1 MNQTKEKKTR
11 YLLWPALLLLLLLLA
26 PGSTVRVQAAS
37 DQTAVQL
44 KLSQGIRRYDY
55 AYQVLDLV
63 NQERAKK
70 NLNPVTMDKNLLECA
85 MTRAEELTVYASH
98 TRPNGSIC
106 FSAFPYF
113 EDPSENLAINQ
124 GTPEEVMESWIES
137 SGHYTNIMNS
147 KNVSAGIGCYS
158 QNGHL
163 YWIQCFSSHATEAC
177 TQPANQ
183 TVSPVISVLPKLI
196 NIHFNE
202 VSPITFTEE
211 QKTLAIY
218 ITCNGFSYMS
228 SSLDPASFTW
238 STGDPSIATV
248 DQSGVIQLKS
258 RGTTTV
264 SATLKS
270 CPDKT
275 LSTDINAYYDL
286 ENSKETSLRYTSSWN
301 YTGNPITFSP
311 ELKFH
316 GRTLTEGKDYTI
328 SFSNNQNSGVGTF
341 TITGLGLYSGTLTN
355 NFGIWQINLSQTK
368 VTFSQSSYLYTGT
381 PLTPKPTVTWNG
393 ITLTENVD
401 YTLSWHNN
409 AQQGNAYVT
418 VSGKGN
424 FTGES
429 NKYFYIDLTPITEAE
444 IGDIPDYEYAPGK
457 EFKPEPTVTLN
468 GVTLKKDVDYTL
480 SYYDNTMASSR
491 TNRPRVHITGI
502 GIYRSGFSKYFTIN
516 PLKLSGET
524 IQLADP
530 NCKSE
535 SVTSYLRN
543 NLIITY
549 NGTQLISDDF
559 RITSVYCSSS
569 NEILDFSLSYKQ
581 NYSGSR
587 HMTSVKLCDLS
598 DIPEQIFNGNA
609 VTPKPAVKYGS
620 DTLQEGT
627 DYILSWKDNAKT
639 GTSSVTVTGINNYFS
654 SQSLTFKI
662 SAPAPTST
670 PTPKPTATPKP
681 KPTATPTPKPTATP
695 KPKPTTTPTP
705 KPTATPTTKPTATPT
720 PKPTATP
727 TTKPTATPTPK
738 PTATPT
744 PKPTAT
750 PTTKPTTPTPK
761 PSTTPAPMPSGT
773 PAPMP
778 SGTPAPN
785 PSGTPA
791 PNPSGTPAPNPSG
804 TPAPVITNLT
814 APSIKASASWNSCT
828 LRWNRINN
836 VRNYILYRKTN
847 SGKYTKI
854 KTLNANATS
863 YKDTKITMGN
873 KYSYVI
879 RASRKTSSGSIYSPA
894 SKAATVKPNLL
905 RPSTKLKTLKG
916 KQTLS
921 WKKISGAT
929 GYVIYQ
935 KKGNGSFKKVKTIS
949 SKNTSYTF
957 KTAKNIT
964 YSYRLVPYRTVNKKV
979 KTGPAS
985 AVKTGKAK

>member
-26 PGSTVRVQAAS
+26 PGNIVRVQAAS

-70 NLNPVTMDKNLLECA
+70 NRNPVTMDKNLLECA

-163 YWIQCFSSHATEAC
+163 YWIQCFSSHAAETC

-183 TVSPVISVLPKLI
+183 NVSPVLSVLPRLV
-196 NIHFNE
+196 NIHFN
-202 VSPITFTEE
+202 VSSPVKFTEE
-211 QKTLAIY
+211 QKTLTIY
-218 ITCNGFSYMS
+218 ATCNGFSYMS
-228 SSLDPASFTW
+228 SSLDPSSFTW
-238 STGDPSIATV
+238 STGDPSVATV
-248 DQSGVIQLKS
+248 DQSGVIRLKS
-258 RGTTTV
+258 KGNTTV
-264 SATLKS
+264 TATLKS
-270 CPDKT
+270 CPDKILT
-275 LSTDINAYYDL
+275 ADLNAYYDL
-286 ENSKETSLRYTSSWN
+286 EDSKETSLT
-301 YTGNPITFSP
+301 YTGSWKYTGKPITFSP
-311 ELKFH
+311 VLKFH
-316 GRTLTEGKDYTI
+316 DRTLTEGKDYTL

-355 NFGIWQINLSQTK
+355 NFGIWQINLSQAE

-393 ITLTENVD
+393 ITMTENVD

-424 FTGES
+424 FTGET
-429 NKYFYIDLTPITEAE
+429 NKSFYIDLTPITEAE

-480 SYYDNTMASSR
+480 SYFDNTMASSR

-524 IQLADP
+524 IELPDT
-530 NCKSE
+530 NCGNG
-535 SVTSYLRN
+535 SVTTFLRN
-543 NLIITY
+543 HLVITY
-549 NGTQLISDDF
+549 NGVQLTSDDYS
-559 RITSVYCSSS
+559 ITSLRCSAG
-569 NEILDFSLSYKQ
+569 NEILGFSISYKQ
-581 NYSGSR
+581 NYSGTR
-587 HMTSVKLCDLS
+587 QMTSVKRCDLS
-598 DIPEQIFNGNA
+598 DIPEQIFSGNA
-609 VTPKPAVKYGS
+609 VTPKPTVKYGS
-620 DTLQEGT
+620 ATLQEGT
-627 DYILSWKDNAKT
+627 DYVLSWADNTKT
-639 GTSSVTVTGINNYFS
+639 GTGSVTVTGINKYFA
-654 SQSLTFKI
+654 SQTLTFKI
-662 SAPAPTST
+662 SAPAPTV
-670 PTPKPTATPKP
+670 
-681 KPTATPTPKPTATP
+681 
-695 KPKPTTTPTP
+695 
-705 KPTATPTTKPTATPT
+705 
-720 PKPTATP
+720 
-727 TTKPTATPTPK
+727 TPTPK

-744 PKPTAT
+744 PKPT
-750 PTTKPTTPTPK
+750 
-761 PSTTPAPMPSGT
+761 STPAPKPSGT
-773 PAPMP
+773 PAP
-778 SGTPAPN
+778 A
-785 PSGTPA
+785 
-791 PNPSGTPAPNPSG
+791 
-804 TPAPVITNLT
+804 VVKLT
-814 APSIKASASWNSCT
+814 APAIKASTSWNSCT

-836 VRNYILYRKTN
+836 AQSYILYRKTN
-847 SGKYTKI
+847 SGKYAKI
-854 KTLNANATS
+854 KTLNANTTS
-863 YKDTKITMGN
+863 YKDTKITIGN

-879 RASRKTSSGSIYSPA
+879 RASRKTSSGYIYSPT
-894 SKAATVKPNLL
+894 SKAVTVKPNLL

-916 KQTLS
+916 KQILS
-921 WKKISGAT
+921 WKKVPGAT
-929 GYVIYQ
+929 GYVLYQ
-935 KKGNGSFKKVKTIS
+935 KKGNDSFKKVKTVS
-949 SKNTSYTF
+949 ARNLSYTF
-957 KTAKNIT
+957 KTSKNTT
-964 YSYRLVPYRTVNKKV
+964 YSYRVVPYRTINRKA

-985 AVKTGKAK
+985 AVKTGKAR

>member
-1 MNQTKEKKTR
+1 M
-11 YLLWPALLLLLLLLA
+11 
-26 PGSTVRVQAAS
+26 QAAS

-70 NLNPVTMDKNLLECA
+70 NRNPVTMDKNLLECA

-163 YWIQCFSSHATEAC
+163 YWIQCFSSHAAETC

-183 TVSPVISVLPKLI
+183 NVSPVLSVLPRLV
-196 NIHFNE
+196 NIHFN
-202 VSPITFTEE
+202 VSSPVKFTEE
-211 QKTLAIY
+211 QKTLTIY
-218 ITCNGFSYMS
+218 ATCNGFSYMS
-228 SSLDPASFTW
+228 SSLDPSSFTW
-238 STGDPSIATV
+238 STGDPSVATV
-248 DQSGVIQLKS
+248 DQSGVIRLKS
-258 RGTTTV
+258 KGNTTV
-264 SATLKS
+264 TATLKS
-270 CPDKT
+270 CPDKILT
-275 LSTDINAYYDL
+275 ADLNAYYDL
-286 ENSKETSLRYTSSWN
+286 EDSKETSLT
-301 YTGNPITFSP
+301 YTGSWKYTGKPITFSP
-311 ELKFH
+311 VLKFH
-316 GRTLTEGKDYTI
+316 DRTLTEGKDYTL

-355 NFGIWQINLSQTK
+355 NFGIWQINLSQAE

-424 FTGES
+424 FTGET
-429 NKYFYIDLTPITEAE
+429 NKSFYIDLTPITEAE

-480 SYYDNTMASSR
+480 SYFDNTMASSR

-524 IQLADP
+524 IELPDT
-530 NCKSE
+530 NCGNG
-535 SVTSYLRN
+535 SVTTFLRN
-543 NLIITY
+543 HLVITY
-549 NGTQLISDDF
+549 NGVQLTSDDYS
-559 RITSVYCSSS
+559 ITSLRCSAG
-569 NEILDFSLSYKQ
+569 NEILGFSISYKQ
-581 NYSGSR
+581 NYSGTR
-587 HMTSVKLCDLS
+587 QMTSVKRCDLS
-598 DIPEQIFNGNA
+598 DIPEQIFSGNA
-609 VTPKPAVKYGS
+609 VTPKPTVKYGS
-620 DTLQEGT
+620 ATLQEGT
-627 DYILSWKDNAKT
+627 DYVLSWADNTKT
-639 GTSSVTVTGINNYFS
+639 GTGSVTVTGINKYFA
-654 SQSLTFKI
+654 SQTLTFKI
-662 SAPAPTST
+662 SAPAPTVT
-670 PTPKPTATPKP
+670 PTPKPTN
-681 KPTATPTPKPTATP
+681 TPTPKPT
-695 KPKPTTTPTP
+695 
-705 KPTATPTTKPTATPT
+705 
-720 PKPTATP
+720 
-727 TTKPTATPTPK
+727 
-738 PTATPT
+738 
-744 PKPTAT
+744 
-750 PTTKPTTPTPK
+750 
-761 PSTTPAPMPSGT
+761 STPAP
-773 PAPMP
+773 A
-778 SGTPAPN
+778 
-785 PSGTPA
+785 
-791 PNPSGTPAPNPSG
+791 
-804 TPAPVITNLT
+804 VVKLT
-814 APSIKASASWNSCT
+814 APAIKASTSWNSCT

-836 VRNYILYRKTN
+836 ARSYILYRKTN
-847 SGKYTKI
+847 SGKYAKI
-854 KTLNANATS
+854 KTLNANTTS
-863 YKDTKITMGN
+863 YKDTKITIGN

-879 RASRKTSSGSIYSPA
+879 RASRKTSSGYIYSPT
-894 SKAATVKPNLL
+894 SKAVTVKPNLL

-916 KQTLS
+916 KQILS
-921 WKKISGAT
+921 WKKVPGAT
-929 GYVIYQ
+929 GYVLYQ
-935 KKGNGSFKKVKTIS
+935 KKGNGSFKKVKTVS
-949 SKNTSYTF
+949 ARNLNYTF
-957 KTAKNIT
+957 KTSKNTT
-964 YSYRLVPYRTVNKKV
+964 YSYRVVPYRTINRKA

-985 AVKTGKAK
+985 AVKTGKAR

>member
-26 PGSTVRVQAAS
+26 PGNIVRVQAAS

-70 NLNPVTMDKNLLECA
+70 NRNPVTMDKNLLECA

-163 YWIQCFSSHATEAC
+163 YWIQCFSSHAAETC

-183 TVSPVISVLPKLI
+183 NVSPVLSVLPRLV
-196 NIHFNE
+196 NIHFN
-202 VSPITFTEE
+202 VSSPVKFTEE
-211 QKTLAIY
+211 QKTLTIY
-218 ITCNGFSYMS
+218 ATCNGFSYMS
-228 SSLDPASFTW
+228 SSLDPSSFTW
-238 STGDPSIATV
+238 STGDPSVATV
-248 DQSGVIQLKS
+248 DQSGVIRLKS
-258 RGTTTV
+258 KGNTTV
-264 SATLKS
+264 TATLKS
-270 CPDKT
+270 CPDKILT
-275 LSTDINAYYDL
+275 ADLNAYYDL
-286 ENSKETSLRYTSSWN
+286 EDSKETSLT
-301 YTGNPITFSP
+301 YTGSWKYTGKPITFSP
-311 ELKFH
+311 VLKFH
-316 GRTLTEGKDYTI
+316 DRTLTEGKDYTL

-355 NFGIWQINLSQTK
+355 NFGIWQINLSQAEIA
-368 VTFSQSSYLYTGT
+368 FSQSSYLYTGT

-424 FTGES
+424 FTGET
-429 NKYFYIDLTPITEAE
+429 NKSFYIDLTPITEAE

-480 SYYDNTMASSR
+480 SYFDNTMASSR

-524 IQLADP
+524 IELPDT
-530 NCKSE
+530 NCGNG
-535 SVTSYLRN
+535 SVTTFLRN
-543 NLIITY
+543 HLVITY
-549 NGTQLISDDF
+549 NGVQLTSDDYS
-559 RITSVYCSSS
+559 ITSLRCSAG
-569 NEILDFSLSYKQ
+569 NEILGFSISYKQ
-581 NYSGSR
+581 NYSGTR
-587 HMTSVKLCDLS
+587 QMTSVKRCDLS
-598 DIPEQIFNGNA
+598 DIPEQIFSGNA
-609 VTPKPAVKYGS
+609 VTPKPTVKYGS
-620 DTLQEGT
+620 ATLQEGT
-627 DYILSWKDNAKT
+627 DYVLSWADNTKT
-639 GTSSVTVTGINNYFS
+639 GTGSVTVTGINKYFA
-654 SQSLTFKI
+654 SQTLTFKI
-662 SAPAPTST
+662 SAPAPTVT
-670 PTPKPTATPKP
+670 PTPKPTN
-681 KPTATPTPKPTATP
+681 TPTPKPT
-695 KPKPTTTPTP
+695 
-705 KPTATPTTKPTATPT
+705 
-720 PKPTATP
+720 
-727 TTKPTATPTPK
+727 
-738 PTATPT
+738 
-744 PKPTAT
+744 
-750 PTTKPTTPTPK
+750 
-761 PSTTPAPMPSGT
+761 STPAPKPSGT
-773 PAPMP
+773 PAP
-778 SGTPAPN
+778 A
-785 PSGTPA
+785 
-791 PNPSGTPAPNPSG
+791 
-804 TPAPVITNLT
+804 VVKLT
-814 APSIKASASWNSCT
+814 APAIKASTSWNSCT

-836 VRNYILYRKTN
+836 ARSYILYRKTN
-847 SGKYTKI
+847 SGKYVKL
-854 KTLNANATS
+854 KTLNANTTA
-863 YKDTKITMGN
+863 YKDTKITIGN

-879 RASRKTSSGSIYSPA
+879 RASRKTSSGYIYSPT
-894 SKAATVKPNLL
+894 SKAVTVKPNLL

-916 KQTLS
+916 KQILS
-921 WKKISGAT
+921 WKKVPGAT
-929 GYVIYQ
+929 GYVLYQ
-935 KKGNGSFKKVKTIS
+935 KKGNGSFKKVKTVS
-949 SKNTSYTF
+949 ARNLSYTF
-957 KTAKNIT
+957 KTSKNTT
-964 YSYRLVPYRTVNKKV
+964 YSYRVVPYRTINRKA

-985 AVKTGKAK
+985 AVKTGKAR

>member
-26 PGSTVRVQAAS
+26 PGNIVRVQAAS

-70 NLNPVTMDKNLLECA
+70 NRNPVTMDKNLLECA

-202 VSPITFTEE
+202 ASPITFTEE

-218 ITCNGFSYMS
+218 ITCNGFSPMS

-248 DQSGVIQLKS
+248 DQSGVIRLKS

-275 LSTDINAYYDL
+275 LSADLNAYYDL
-286 ENSKETSLRYTSSWN
+286 ENSRETSLRYTSSWN
-301 YTGNPITFSP
+301 YTGSPITFSP

-328 SFSNNQNSGVGTF
+328 SFSHNQNSGVGTF

-355 NFGIWQINLSQTK
+355 NFGIWQINLSQAEID
-368 VTFSQSSYLYTGT
+368 FSQSSYLYTGT

-424 FTGES
+424 FTGEN
-429 NKYFYIDLTPITEAE
+429 NK
-444 IGDIPDYEYAPGK
+444 
-457 EFKPEPTVTLN
+457 
-468 GVTLKKDVDYTL
+468 
-480 SYYDNTMASSR
+480 
-491 TNRPRVHITGI
+491 
-502 GIYRSGFSKYFTIN
+502 
-516 PLKLSGET
+516 
-524 IQLADP
+524 
-530 NCKSE
+530 
-535 SVTSYLRN
+535 
-543 NLIITY
+543 
-549 NGTQLISDDF
+549 
-559 RITSVYCSSS
+559 
-569 NEILDFSLSYKQ
+569 
-581 NYSGSR
+581 
-587 HMTSVKLCDLS
+587 
-598 DIPEQIFNGNA
+598 
-609 VTPKPAVKYGS
+609 
-620 DTLQEGT
+620 
-627 DYILSWKDNAKT
+627 
-639 GTSSVTVTGINNYFS
+639 
-654 SQSLTFKI
+654 
-662 SAPAPTST
+662 
-670 PTPKPTATPKP
+670 
-681 KPTATPTPKPTATP
+681 
-695 KPKPTTTPTP
+695 
-705 KPTATPTTKPTATPT
+705 
-720 PKPTATP
+720 
-727 TTKPTATPTPK
+727 
-738 PTATPT
+738 
-744 PKPTAT
+744 
-750 PTTKPTTPTPK
+750 
-761 PSTTPAPMPSGT
+761 
-773 PAPMP
+773 
-778 SGTPAPN
+778 
-785 PSGTPA
+785 
-791 PNPSGTPAPNPSG
+791 
-804 TPAPVITNLT
+804 
-814 APSIKASASWNSCT
+814 
-828 LRWNRINN
+828 
-836 VRNYILYRKTN
+836 
-847 SGKYTKI
+847 
-854 KTLNANATS
+854 
-863 YKDTKITMGN
+863 
-873 KYSYVI
+873 
-879 RASRKTSSGSIYSPA
+879 
-894 SKAATVKPNLL
+894 
-905 RPSTKLKTLKG
+905 
-916 KQTLS
+916 
-921 WKKISGAT
+921 
-929 GYVIYQ
+929 
-935 KKGNGSFKKVKTIS
+935 
-949 SKNTSYTF
+949 
-957 KTAKNIT
+957 
-964 YSYRLVPYRTVNKKV
+964 
-979 KTGPAS
+979 
-985 AVKTGKAK
+985 

>member
-26 PGSTVRVQAAS
+26 PGNIVRVQAAS

-70 NLNPVTMDKNLLECA
+70 NRNPVTMDKNLLECA

-163 YWIQCFSSHATEAC
+163 YWIQCFSSHAAETC

-183 TVSPVISVLPKLI
+183 NVSPVLSVLPRLM
-196 NIHFNE
+196 NIHFN
-202 VSPITFTEE
+202 VSSPVKFTEE
-211 QKTLAIY
+211 QKTLTIY
-218 ITCNGFSYMS
+218 ATCNGFSYMS
-228 SSLDPASFTW
+228 SSLDPSSFTW
-238 STGDPSIATV
+238 STGDPSVATV
-248 DQSGVIQLKS
+248 DQSGVIRLKS
-258 RGTTTV
+258 KGNTTV
-264 SATLKS
+264 TATLKS
-270 CPDKT
+270 CPDKILT
-275 LSTDINAYYDL
+275 ADLNAYYDL
-286 ENSKETSLRYTSSWN
+286 EDSKETSLT
-301 YTGNPITFSP
+301 YTGSWKYTGKPITFSP
-311 ELKFH
+311 VLKFH
-316 GRTLTEGKDYTI
+316 NRTLTEGKDYTL

-355 NFGIWQINLSQTK
+355 NFGIWQINLSQAEIA
-368 VTFSQSSYLYTGT
+368 FSQSSYLYTGT

-424 FTGES
+424 FTGER

-480 SYYDNTMASSR
+480 SYFDNTMASSR

-524 IQLADP
+524 IELPDT
-530 NCKSE
+530 NCGNG
-535 SVTSYLRN
+535 SVTTFLRN
-543 NLIITY
+543 HLVITY
-549 NGTQLISDDF
+549 NGVQLTSDDYS
-559 RITSVYCSSS
+559 ITSLRCSAG
-569 NEILDFSLSYKQ
+569 NEILGFSISYKQ
-581 NYSGSR
+581 NYSGTR
-587 HMTSVKLCDLS
+587 QMTSVKRCDLS
-598 DIPEQIFNGNA
+598 DIPEQIFSGNA
-609 VTPKPAVKYGS
+609 VTPKPTVKYGS
-620 DTLQEGT
+620 ATLQEGT
-627 DYILSWKDNAKT
+627 DYVLSWADNTKT
-639 GTSSVTVTGINNYFS
+639 GTGSVTVTGINKYFA
-654 SQSLTFKI
+654 SQTLTFKI
-662 SAPAPTST
+662 SAPAPTV
-670 PTPKPTATPKP
+670 
-681 KPTATPTPKPTATP
+681 
-695 KPKPTTTPTP
+695 
-705 KPTATPTTKPTATPT
+705 
-720 PKPTATP
+720 
-727 TTKPTATPTPK
+727 TPTPK

-744 PKPTAT
+744 PKPTN
-750 PTTKPTTPTPK
+750 
-761 PSTTPAPMPSGT
+761 TPAPKPSGT
-773 PAPMP
+773 PAP
-778 SGTPAPN
+778 A
-785 PSGTPA
+785 
-791 PNPSGTPAPNPSG
+791 
-804 TPAPVITNLT
+804 VVKLT
-814 APSIKASASWNSCT
+814 APAIKASTSWNSCT

-836 VRNYILYRKTN
+836 ARSYILYRKTN
-847 SGKYTKI
+847 SGKYVKI
-854 KTLNANATS
+854 KTLNANTTS
-863 YKDTKITMGN
+863 YKDTKITIGN

-879 RASRKTSSGSIYSPA
+879 RASRKTSSGYIYSPT
-894 SKAATVKPNLL
+894 SKAVTVKPNLL

-916 KQTLS
+916 KQILS
-921 WKKISGAT
+921 WKKVPGAT
-929 GYVIYQ
+929 GYVLYQ
-935 KKGNGSFKKVKTIS
+935 KKGNGSFKKVKTVS
-949 SKNTSYTF
+949 ARNLNYTF
-957 KTAKNIT
+957 KTSKNTT
-964 YSYRLVPYRTVNKKV
+964 YSYRVVPYRTINRKA

-985 AVKTGKAK
+985 AVKTGKAR

>member
-1 MNQTKEKKTR
+1 MNETKEEKTR
-11 YLLWPALLLLLLLLA
+11 HLFWPALLLLLLLLA
-26 PGSTVRVQAAS
+26 PGNIVRVQAAS

-163 YWIQCFSSHATEAC
+163 YWIQCFSSHATETC

-183 TVSPVISVLPKLI
+183 NVSPVLSVLPRLV
-196 NIHFNE
+196 NIHFN
-202 VSPITFTEE
+202 VSSPVKFTEE
-211 QKTLAIY
+211 QKTLTIY
-218 ITCNGFSYMS
+218 ATCNGFSYMS
-228 SSLDPASFTW
+228 SSLDPSSFTW
-238 STGDPSIATV
+238 STGDPSVATV
-248 DQSGVIQLKS
+248 DQSGVIRLKS
-258 RGTTTV
+258 KGNTTV
-264 SATLKS
+264 TATLKS
-270 CPDKT
+270 CPDKILT
-275 LSTDINAYYDL
+275 ADLNACYDL
-286 ENSKETSLRYTSSWN
+286 EDSKETSLT
-301 YTGNPITFSP
+301 YTGSWKYTGKPITFSP
-311 ELKFH
+311 VLKFH
-316 GRTLTEGKDYTI
+316 DRTLTEGKDYTL

-355 NFGIWQINLSQTK
+355 NFGIWQINLSQAEIA
-368 VTFSQSSYLYTGT
+368 FSQSSYLYTGT

-424 FTGES
+424 FTGER

-480 SYYDNTMASSR
+480 SYFDNTMASSR

-524 IQLADP
+524 IELPDT
-530 NCKSE
+530 NCGNG
-535 SVTSYLRN
+535 SVTTFLRN
-543 NLIITY
+543 HLVITY
-549 NGTQLISDDF
+549 NGVQLTSDDYS
-559 RITSVYCSSS
+559 ITSLRCSAG
-569 NEILDFSLSYKQ
+569 NEILGFSISYKQ
-581 NYSGSR
+581 NYSGTR
-587 HMTSVKLCDLS
+587 QMTSVKRCDLS
-598 DIPEQIFNGNA
+598 DIPEQIFSGNA
-609 VTPKPAVKYGS
+609 ATPKPTVKYGS
-620 DTLQEGT
+620 ATLQEGT
-627 DYILSWKDNAKT
+627 DYVLSWADNTKT
-639 GTSSVTVTGINNYFS
+639 GTGSVTVTGINKYFA
-654 SQSLTFKI
+654 SQTLTFKI
-662 SAPAPTST
+662 SAPAPTVT
-670 PTPKPTATPKP
+670 PTPKPTN
-681 KPTATPTPKPTATP
+681 TPTPKPT
-695 KPKPTTTPTP
+695 
-705 KPTATPTTKPTATPT
+705 
-720 PKPTATP
+720 
-727 TTKPTATPTPK
+727 
-738 PTATPT
+738 
-744 PKPTAT
+744 
-750 PTTKPTTPTPK
+750 
-761 PSTTPAPMPSGT
+761 STPAP
-773 PAPMP
+773 A
-778 SGTPAPN
+778 
-785 PSGTPA
+785 
-791 PNPSGTPAPNPSG
+791 
-804 TPAPVITNLT
+804 VVKLT
-814 APSIKASASWNSCT
+814 APAIKASTSWNSCT
-828 LRWNRINN
+828 LRWNRVKNSQ
-836 VRNYILYRKTN
+836 NYILYRKTN
-847 SGKYTKI
+847 SGKYAKI
-854 KTLNANATS
+854 KTLNANTTS
-863 YKDTKITMGN
+863 YKDTKITIGN

-879 RASRKTSSGSIYSPA
+879 RASRKTSSGYIYSPT
-894 SKAATVKPNLL
+894 SKAVTVKPNLL

-916 KQTLS
+916 KQILS
-921 WKKISGAT
+921 WKKVPGAT
-929 GYVIYQ
+929 GYVLYQ
-935 KKGNGSFKKVKTIS
+935 KKGNGSFKKVKTVS
-949 SKNTSYTF
+949 ARNLNYTF
-957 KTAKNIT
+957 KTSKNTT
-964 YSYRLVPYRTVNKKV
+964 YSYRVVPYRTINRKA

-985 AVKTGKAK
+985 AVKTGKAR

>member
-26 PGSTVRVQAAS
+26 PGNIVRVQAAS

-70 NLNPVTMDKNLLECA
+70 NRNPVTMDKNLLECA

-163 YWIQCFSSHATEAC
+163 YWIQCFSSHAAETC

-183 TVSPVISVLPKLI
+183 NVSPVLSVLPRLM
-196 NIHFNE
+196 NIHFN
-202 VSPITFTEE
+202 VSSPVKFTEE
-211 QKTLAIY
+211 QKTLTIY
-218 ITCNGFSYMS
+218 ATCNGFSYMS
-228 SSLDPASFTW
+228 SSLDPSSFTW
-238 STGDPSIATV
+238 STGDPSVATV
-248 DQSGVIQLKS
+248 DQSGVIRLKS
-258 RGTTTV
+258 KGNTTV
-264 SATLKS
+264 TATLKS
-270 CPDKT
+270 CPDKILT
-275 LSTDINAYYDL
+275 ADLNAYYDL
-286 ENSKETSLRYTSSWN
+286 EDSKETSLT
-301 YTGNPITFSP
+301 YTGSWKYTGKPITFSP
-311 ELKFH
+311 VLKFH
-316 GRTLTEGKDYTI
+316 NRTLTEGKDYTL

-355 NFGIWQINLSQTK
+355 NFGIWQINLSQAEIA
-368 VTFSQSSYLYTGT
+368 FSQSSYLYTGT

-424 FTGES
+424 FTGER

-480 SYYDNTMASSR
+480 SYFDNTMASSR

-524 IQLADP
+524 IELPDT
-530 NCKSE
+530 NCGNG
-535 SVTSYLRN
+535 SVTTFLRN
-543 NLIITY
+543 HLVITY
-549 NGTQLISDDF
+549 NGVQLTSDDYS
-559 RITSVYCSSS
+559 ITSLRCSAG
-569 NEILDFSLSYKQ
+569 NEILGFSISYKQ
-581 NYSGSR
+581 NYSGMR
-587 HMTSVKLCDLS
+587 QMTSVKRCDLS
-598 DIPEQIFNGNA
+598 DIPEQIFSGNA
-609 VTPKPAVKYGS
+609 VTPKPTVKYGS
-620 DTLQEGT
+620 ATLQEGT
-627 DYILSWKDNAKT
+627 DYVLSWADNTKT
-639 GTSSVTVTGINNYFS
+639 GTGSVTVTGINKYFA
-654 SQSLTFKI
+654 SQTLTFKI
-662 SAPAPTST
+662 SAPAPTVT
-670 PTPKPTATPKP
+670 PTPKPTN
-681 KPTATPTPKPTATP
+681 TPTPKPT
-695 KPKPTTTPTP
+695 
-705 KPTATPTTKPTATPT
+705 
-720 PKPTATP
+720 
-727 TTKPTATPTPK
+727 
-738 PTATPT
+738 
-744 PKPTAT
+744 
-750 PTTKPTTPTPK
+750 
-761 PSTTPAPMPSGT
+761 STPAP
-773 PAPMP
+773 A
-778 SGTPAPN
+778 
-785 PSGTPA
+785 
-791 PNPSGTPAPNPSG
+791 
-804 TPAPVITNLT
+804 VVKLT
-814 APSIKASASWNSCT
+814 APAIKASTSWNSCT
-828 LRWNRINN
+828 LRWNRVKNSQ
-836 VRNYILYRKTN
+836 NYILYRKTN
-847 SGKYTKI
+847 SGKYAKI
-854 KTLNANATS
+854 KTLNANTTS
-863 YKDTKITMGN
+863 YKDTKITIGN

-879 RASRKTSSGSIYSPA
+879 RASRKTSSGYIYSPT
-894 SKAATVKPNLL
+894 SKAVTVKPNLL

-916 KQTLS
+916 KQILS
-921 WKKISGAT
+921 WKKVPGAT
-929 GYVIYQ
+929 GYVLYQ
-935 KKGNGSFKKVKTIS
+935 KKGNGSFKKVKTVS
-949 SKNTSYTF
+949 ARNLNYTF
-957 KTAKNIT
+957 KTSKNTT
-964 YSYRLVPYRTVNKKV
+964 YSYRVVPYRTINRKA

-985 AVKTGKAK
+985 AVKTGKAR

>member
-26 PGSTVRVQAAS
+26 PGNIVRVQAAS

-70 NLNPVTMDKNLLECA
+70 NRNPVTMDKNLLECA

-202 VSPITFTEE
+202 ASPITFTEE

-218 ITCNGFSYMS
+218 ITCNGFSPMS

-248 DQSGVIQLKS
+248 DQSGVIRLKS

-275 LSTDINAYYDL
+275 LSADLNAYYDL
-286 ENSKETSLRYTSSWN
+286 ENSRETSLRYTSSWN
-301 YTGNPITFSP
+301 YTGSPITFSP

-328 SFSNNQNSGVGTF
+328 SFSHNQNSGVGTF

-355 NFGIWQINLSQTK
+355 NFGIWQINLSQAEID
-368 VTFSQSSYLYTGT
+368 FSQSSYLYTGT

-424 FTGES
+424 FTGEN

-468 GVTLKKDVDYTL
+468 GVTLKKDIDYTL
-480 SYYDNTMASSR
+480 SYFNNTRASSG

-516 PLKLSGET
+516 PLKISGET

-549 NGTQLISDDF
+549 NGTQLTSDDF

-587 HMTSVKLCDLS
+587 HMTSIKLCDLS
-598 DIPEQIFNGNA
+598 DIAEQIFNGNA
-609 VTPKPAVKYGS
+609 VTPKPTVKYGS

-627 DYILSWKDNAKT
+627 DYILTWKDNAKT
-639 GTSSVTVTGINNYFS
+639 GTGSVTVTGINNYFS

-670 PTPKPTATPKP
+670 PTPKP
-681 KPTATPTPKPTATP
+681 
-695 KPKPTTTPTP
+695 
-705 KPTATPTTKPTATPT
+705 
-720 PKPTATP
+720 
-727 TTKPTATPTPK
+727 
-738 PTATPT
+738 
-744 PKPTAT
+744 
-750 PTTKPTTPTPK
+750 
-761 PSTTPAPMPSGT
+761 ST
-773 PAPMP
+773 
-778 SGTPAPN
+778 
-785 PSGTPA
+785 
-791 PNPSGTPAPNPSG
+791 
-804 TPAPVITNLT
+804 TPAPVITKLT

-836 VRNYILYRKTN
+836 ARNYILYRKTN
-847 SGKYTKI
+847 SGKYAKI
-854 KTLNANATS
+854 KTLNANTTS
-863 YKDTKITMGN
+863 YKDTKITIGN

-879 RASRKTSSGSIYSPA
+879 RASKKTSSGYIYSPV
-894 SKAATVKPNLL
+894 SKAVTVKPNLL
-905 RPSTKLKTLKG
+905 RPSIKLKTLKG

-949 SKNTSYTF
+949 YKNTSYTF
-957 KTAKNIT
+957 KTAKNVT

>member
-124 GTPEEVMESWIES
+124 GTPEGVMESWIES

-202 VSPITFTEE
+202 ASPITFTEE

-264 SATLKS
+264 TATLKS

-275 LSTDINAYYDL
+275 LSADLNAYYDL

-355 NFGIWQINLSQTK
+355 NFGIWQINLSQAEID
-368 VTFSQSSYLYTGT
+368 FSQSSYLYTGT

-543 NLIITY
+543 NLVITY
-549 NGTQLISDDF
+549 NGTQLTSDDF

-627 DYILSWKDNAKT
+627 DYILTWKDNAKT
-639 GTSSVTVTGINNYFS
+639 GTGSVTVTGINNYFS

-670 PTPKPTATPKP
+670 PTPKP
-681 KPTATPTPKPTATP
+681 
-695 KPKPTTTPTP
+695 
-705 KPTATPTTKPTATPT
+705 
-720 PKPTATP
+720 
-727 TTKPTATPTPK
+727 
-738 PTATPT
+738 
-744 PKPTAT
+744 
-750 PTTKPTTPTPK
+750 
-761 PSTTPAPMPSGT
+761 ST
-773 PAPMP
+773 
-778 SGTPAPN
+778 
-785 PSGTPA
+785 
-791 PNPSGTPAPNPSG
+791 
-804 TPAPVITNLT
+804 TPAPVITKLT

-836 VRNYILYRKTN
+836 ARNYILYRKTN
-847 SGKYTKI
+847 SGKYAKI
-854 KTLNANATS
+854 KTLNANTTS

>member
-26 PGSTVRVQAAS
+26 PGNIVRVQAAS

-70 NLNPVTMDKNLLECA
+70 NRNPVTMDKNLLECA

-137 SGHYTNIMNS
+137 SGHYANIMNS

-163 YWIQCFSSHATEAC
+163 YWIQCFSSHAAETC

-183 TVSPVISVLPKLI
+183 NVSPVLSVLPRLV
-196 NIHFNE
+196 NIHFN
-202 VSPITFTEE
+202 VSSPVKFTEE
-211 QKTLAIY
+211 QKTLTIY
-218 ITCNGFSYMS
+218 ATCNGFSYMS
-228 SSLDPASFTW
+228 SSLDPSSFTW
-238 STGDPSIATV
+238 STGDPSVATV
-248 DQSGVIQLKS
+248 DQSGVIRLKS
-258 RGTTTV
+258 KGNTTV
-264 SATLKS
+264 TATLKS
-270 CPDKT
+270 CPDKILT
-275 LSTDINAYYDL
+275 ADLNACYDL
-286 ENSKETSLRYTSSWN
+286 EDSKETSLT
-301 YTGNPITFSP
+301 YTGSWKYTGKPITFSP
-311 ELKFH
+311 VLKFH
-316 GRTLTEGKDYTI
+316 NRTLTEGKDYTL

-355 NFGIWQINLSQTK
+355 NFGIWQINLSQAEIA
-368 VTFSQSSYLYTGT
+368 FSQSSYLYTGT

-401 YTLSWHNN
+401 YTFSWHNN

-424 FTGES
+424 FTGER

-480 SYYDNTMASSR
+480 SYFDNTMASSR

-524 IQLADP
+524 IELPDT
-530 NCKSE
+530 NCGNG
-535 SVTSYLRN
+535 SVTTFLRN
-543 NLIITY
+543 HLVITY
-549 NGTQLISDDF
+549 NGVQLTSDDYS
-559 RITSVYCSSS
+559 ITSLRCSAG
-569 NEILDFSLSYKQ
+569 NEILGFSISYKQ
-581 NYSGSR
+581 NYSGTR
-587 HMTSVKLCDLS
+587 QMTSVKRCDLS
-598 DIPEQIFNGNA
+598 DIPEQIFSGNA
-609 VTPKPAVKYGS
+609 VTPKPTVKYGS
-620 DTLQEGT
+620 AALQEGT
-627 DYILSWKDNAKT
+627 DYVLSWADNTKT
-639 GTSSVTVTGINNYFS
+639 GTGSVTVTGINKYFA
-654 SQSLTFKI
+654 SQTLTFKI
-662 SAPAPTST
+662 SAPAPTVT
-670 PTPKPTATPKP
+670 PTPKPT
-681 KPTATPTPKPTATP
+681 
-695 KPKPTTTPTP
+695 
-705 KPTATPTTKPTATPT
+705 
-720 PKPTATP
+720 
-727 TTKPTATPTPK
+727 
-738 PTATPT
+738 
-744 PKPTAT
+744 
-750 PTTKPTTPTPK
+750 
-761 PSTTPAPMPSGT
+761 STPAPKPSGT
-773 PAPMP
+773 PAP
-778 SGTPAPN
+778 A
-785 PSGTPA
+785 
-791 PNPSGTPAPNPSG
+791 
-804 TPAPVITNLT
+804 VVKLT
-814 APSIKASASWNSCT
+814 APAIKASTSWNSCT

-836 VRNYILYRKTN
+836 AQSYILYRKTN
-847 SGKYTKI
+847 SGKYAKI
-854 KTLNANATS
+854 KTLNANTTS
-863 YKDTKITMGN
+863 YKDTKITIGN

-879 RASRKTSSGSIYSPA
+879 RASRKTSSGYIYSPT
-894 SKAATVKPNLL
+894 SKAVTVKPNLL

-916 KQTLS
+916 KQILS
-921 WKKISGAT
+921 WKKVPGAT
-929 GYVIYQ
+929 GYVLYQ
-935 KKGNGSFKKVKTIS
+935 KKGNGSFKKVKTVS
-949 SKNTSYTF
+949 ARNLSYTF
-957 KTAKNIT
+957 KTSKNTT
-964 YSYRLVPYRTVNKKV
+964 YSYRVVPYRTINRKA

-985 AVKTGKAK
+985 AVKTGKAR

>member
-26 PGSTVRVQAAS
+26 PGNIVRVQAAS

-70 NLNPVTMDKNLLECA
+70 NRNPVTMDKNLLECA

-163 YWIQCFSSHATEAC
+163 YWIQCFSSHAAETC

-183 TVSPVISVLPKLI
+183 NVSPVLSVLPRLV
-196 NIHFNE
+196 NIHFN
-202 VSPITFTEE
+202 VSSPVKFTEE
-211 QKTLAIY
+211 QKTLTIY
-218 ITCNGFSYMS
+218 ATCNGFSYMS
-228 SSLDPASFTW
+228 SSLDPSSFTW
-238 STGDPSIATV
+238 STGDPSVATV
-248 DQSGVIQLKS
+248 DQSGVIRLKS
-258 RGTTTV
+258 KGNTTV
-264 SATLKS
+264 TATLKS
-270 CPDKT
+270 CPDKILT
-275 LSTDINAYYDL
+275 ADLNAYYDL
-286 ENSKETSLRYTSSWN
+286 EDSKETSLT
-301 YTGNPITFSP
+301 YTGSWKYTGKPITFSP
-311 ELKFH
+311 VLKFH
-316 GRTLTEGKDYTI
+316 ERTLTEGKDYTL

-355 NFGIWQINLSQTK
+355 NFGIWQINLSQAE

-424 FTGES
+424 FTGET
-429 NKYFYIDLTPITEAE
+429 NKSFYIDLTPITEAE

-480 SYYDNTMASSR
+480 SYFDNTMASSR

-524 IQLADP
+524 IELPDT
-530 NCKSE
+530 NCGNG
-535 SVTSYLRN
+535 SVTTFLRN
-543 NLIITY
+543 HLVITY
-549 NGTQLISDDF
+549 NGVQLTSDDYS
-559 RITSVYCSSS
+559 ITSLRCSAG
-569 NEILDFSLSYKQ
+569 NEILGFSISYKQ
-581 NYSGSR
+581 NYSGTR
-587 HMTSVKLCDLS
+587 QMTSVKRCDLS
-598 DIPEQIFNGNA
+598 DIPEQIFSGNA
-609 VTPKPAVKYGS
+609 VTPKPTVKYGS
-620 DTLQEGT
+620 ATLQEGT
-627 DYILSWKDNAKT
+627 DYVLSWADNTKT
-639 GTSSVTVTGINNYFS
+639 GTGSVTVTGINKYFA
-654 SQSLTFKI
+654 SQTLTFKI
-662 SAPAPTST
+662 SAPAPTVT
-670 PTPKPTATPKP
+670 PTPKPTN
-681 KPTATPTPKPTATP
+681 TPTPKPT
-695 KPKPTTTPTP
+695 
-705 KPTATPTTKPTATPT
+705 
-720 PKPTATP
+720 
-727 TTKPTATPTPK
+727 
-738 PTATPT
+738 
-744 PKPTAT
+744 
-750 PTTKPTTPTPK
+750 
-761 PSTTPAPMPSGT
+761 STPAP
-773 PAPMP
+773 A
-778 SGTPAPN
+778 
-785 PSGTPA
+785 
-791 PNPSGTPAPNPSG
+791 
-804 TPAPVITNLT
+804 VVKLT
-814 APSIKASASWNSCT
+814 APAIKASTSWNSCT
-828 LRWNRINN
+828 LRWNRVKNSQ
-836 VRNYILYRKTN
+836 NYILYRKTN
-847 SGKYTKI
+847 SGKYAKI
-854 KTLNANATS
+854 KTLNANTTS
-863 YKDTKITMGN
+863 YKDTKITIGN

-879 RASRKTSSGSIYSPA
+879 RASRKTSSGYIYSPT
-894 SKAATVKPNLL
+894 SKAVTVKPNLL

-916 KQTLS
+916 KQILS
-921 WKKISGAT
+921 WKKVPGAT
-929 GYVIYQ
+929 GYVLYQ
-935 KKGNGSFKKVKTIS
+935 KKGNGSFKKVKTVS
-949 SKNTSYTF
+949 ARNLNYTF
-957 KTAKNIT
+957 KTSKNTT
-964 YSYRLVPYRTVNKKV
+964 YSYRVVPYRTINRKA

-985 AVKTGKAK
+985 AVKTGKAR

>member
-26 PGSTVRVQAAS
+26 PGNIVRVQAAS

-70 NLNPVTMDKNLLECA
+70 NRNPVTMDKNLLECA

-163 YWIQCFSSHATEAC
+163 YWIQCFSSHAAETC

-183 TVSPVISVLPKLI
+183 NVSPVLSVLPRLV
-196 NIHFNE
+196 NIHFN
-202 VSPITFTEE
+202 VSSPVKFTEE
-211 QKTLAIY
+211 QKTLTIY
-218 ITCNGFSYMS
+218 ATCNGFSYMS
-228 SSLDPASFTW
+228 SSLDPSSFTW
-238 STGDPSIATV
+238 STGDPSVATV
-248 DQSGVIQLKS
+248 DQSGVIRLKS
-258 RGTTTV
+258 KGNTTV
-264 SATLKS
+264 TATLKS
-270 CPDKT
+270 CPDKILT
-275 LSTDINAYYDL
+275 ADLNAYYDL
-286 ENSKETSLRYTSSWN
+286 EDSKETSLT
-301 YTGNPITFSP
+301 YTGSWKYTGKPITFSP
-311 ELKFH
+311 VLKFH
-316 GRTLTEGKDYTI
+316 DRTLTEGKDYTL

-355 NFGIWQINLSQTK
+355 NFGIWQINLSQAEIA
-368 VTFSQSSYLYTGT
+368 FSQSSYLYTGT

-424 FTGES
+424 FTGER

-480 SYYDNTMASSR
+480 SYFDNTMASSR

-524 IQLADP
+524 IELPDT
-530 NCKSE
+530 NCGNG
-535 SVTSYLRN
+535 SVTTFLRN
-543 NLIITY
+543 HLVITY
-549 NGTQLISDDF
+549 NGVQLTSDDYS
-559 RITSVYCSSS
+559 ITSLRCSAG
-569 NEILDFSLSYKQ
+569 NEILGFSISYKQ
-581 NYSGSR
+581 NYSGTR
-587 HMTSVKLCDLS
+587 QMTSVKRCDLS
-598 DIPEQIFNGNA
+598 DIPEQIFSGNA
-609 VTPKPAVKYGS
+609 VTPKPTVKYGS
-620 DTLQEGT
+620 AALQEGT
-627 DYILSWKDNAKT
+627 DYVLSWADNTKT
-639 GTSSVTVTGINNYFS
+639 GTGSVTVTGINKYFA
-654 SQSLTFKI
+654 SQTLTFKI
-662 SAPAPTST
+662 SAPSPTVT
-670 PTPKPTATPKP
+670 PTPKPTN
-681 KPTATPTPKPTATP
+681 TPTPKPT
-695 KPKPTTTPTP
+695 
-705 KPTATPTTKPTATPT
+705 
-720 PKPTATP
+720 
-727 TTKPTATPTPK
+727 
-738 PTATPT
+738 
-744 PKPTAT
+744 
-750 PTTKPTTPTPK
+750 
-761 PSTTPAPMPSGT
+761 STPAPKPSGT
-773 PAPMP
+773 PAP
-778 SGTPAPN
+778 A
-785 PSGTPA
+785 
-791 PNPSGTPAPNPSG
+791 
-804 TPAPVITNLT
+804 VVKLT
-814 APSIKASASWNSCT
+814 APAIKASTSWNSCT

-836 VRNYILYRKTN
+836 ARSYILYRKTN
-847 SGKYTKI
+847 SGKYAKI
-854 KTLNANATS
+854 KTLNANTTS
-863 YKDTKITMGN
+863 YKDTKITIGN

-879 RASRKTSSGSIYSPA
+879 RASRKTSSGYIYSPT
-894 SKAATVKPNLL
+894 SKAVTVKPNLL

-916 KQTLS
+916 KQILS
-921 WKKISGAT
+921 WKKVPGAT
-929 GYVIYQ
+929 GYVLYQ
-935 KKGNGSFKKVKTIS
+935 KKGNGSFKKVKTVS
-949 SKNTSYTF
+949 ARNLNYTF
-957 KTAKNIT
+957 KTSKNTT
-964 YSYRLVPYRTVNKKV
+964 YSYRVVPYRTINRKA

-985 AVKTGKAK
+985 AVKTGKAR

>member
-1 MNQTKEKKTR
+1 MNETKGEKTR
-11 YLLWPALLLLLLLLA
+11 HLFWPALLLLLLLLA
-26 PGSTVRVQAAS
+26 PVHMVRVQAAS
-37 DQTAVQL
+37 DQSTVEL

-70 NLNPVTMDKNLLECA
+70 NRNPVTMDKNLLECA

-163 YWIQCFSSHATEAC
+163 YWIQCFSSHAAETC

-183 TVSPVISVLPKLI
+183 NVSPVLSVLPRLM
-196 NIHFNE
+196 NIHFN
-202 VSPITFTEE
+202 VSSPVKFTEE
-211 QKTLAIY
+211 QKTLTIY
-218 ITCNGFSYMS
+218 ATCNGFSYMS
-228 SSLDPASFTW
+228 SSLDPSSFTW
-238 STGDPSIATV
+238 STGDPSVATV
-248 DQSGVIQLKS
+248 DQSGVIRLKS
-258 RGTTTV
+258 KGNTTV
-264 SATLKS
+264 TATLKS
-270 CPDKT
+270 CPDKILT
-275 LSTDINAYYDL
+275 ADLNAYYDL
-286 ENSKETSLRYTSSWN
+286 EDSKETSLT
-301 YTGNPITFSP
+301 YTGSWKYTGKPITFSP
-311 ELKFH
+311 VLKFH
-316 GRTLTEGKDYTI
+316 DRTLTEGKDYTL

-355 NFGIWQINLSQTK
+355 NFGIWQINLSQAE

-424 FTGES
+424 FTGET
-429 NKYFYIDLTPITEAE
+429 NKSFYIDLTPITEAE

-480 SYYDNTMASSR
+480 SYFDNTMASSR

-524 IQLADP
+524 IELPDT
-530 NCKSE
+530 NCGNG
-535 SVTSYLRN
+535 SVTTFLRN
-543 NLIITY
+543 HLVITY
-549 NGTQLISDDF
+549 NGVQLTSDDYS
-559 RITSVYCSSS
+559 ITSLRCSAG
-569 NEILDFSLSYKQ
+569 NEILGFSISYKQ
-581 NYSGSR
+581 NYSGTR
-587 HMTSVKLCDLS
+587 QMTSVKRCDLS
-598 DIPEQIFNGNA
+598 DIPEQIFSGNA
-609 VTPKPAVKYGS
+609 VTPKPTVKYGS
-620 DTLQEGT
+620 ATLQEGT
-627 DYILSWKDNAKT
+627 DYVLSWADNTKT
-639 GTSSVTVTGINNYFS
+639 GTGSVTVTGINKYFA
-654 SQSLTFKI
+654 SQTLTFKI
-662 SAPAPTST
+662 SAPAPTVT
-670 PTPKPTATPKP
+670 PTPKPTN
-681 KPTATPTPKPTATP
+681 TPTPKPT
-695 KPKPTTTPTP
+695 
-705 KPTATPTTKPTATPT
+705 
-720 PKPTATP
+720 
-727 TTKPTATPTPK
+727 
-738 PTATPT
+738 
-744 PKPTAT
+744 
-750 PTTKPTTPTPK
+750 
-761 PSTTPAPMPSGT
+761 STPAPKPSGT
-773 PAPMP
+773 PAP
-778 SGTPAPN
+778 A
-785 PSGTPA
+785 
-791 PNPSGTPAPNPSG
+791 
-804 TPAPVITNLT
+804 VVKLT
-814 APSIKASASWNSCT
+814 APAIKASTSWNSCT

-836 VRNYILYRKTN
+836 ARSYILYRKTN
-847 SGKYTKI
+847 SGKYAKI
-854 KTLNANATS
+854 KTLNANTTS
-863 YKDTKITMGN
+863 YKDTKITIGN

-879 RASRKTSSGSIYSPA
+879 RASRKTSSGYIYSPT
-894 SKAATVKPNLL
+894 SKAVTVKPNLL

-921 WKKISGAT
+921 WKKVPGAT
-929 GYVIYQ
+929 GYVLYQ
-935 KKGNGSFKKVKTIS
+935 KKGNGSFKKVKTVS
-949 SKNTSYTF
+949 ARNLNYTF
-957 KTAKNIT
+957 KTSKNTT
-964 YSYRLVPYRTVNKKV
+964 YSYRVVPYRTINRKA

-985 AVKTGKAK
+985 AVKTGKAR

>member
-26 PGSTVRVQAAS
+26 PGNIVRVQAAS

-70 NLNPVTMDKNLLECA
+70 NRNPVTMDKNLLECA

-98 TRPNGSIC
+98 IRPNGSIC

-163 YWIQCFSSHATEAC
+163 YWIQCFSSHAAEAC

-183 TVSPVISVLPKLI
+183 NVSPVLSVLPRLV
-196 NIHFNE
+196 NIHFN
-202 VSPITFTEE
+202 VSSPVKFTEE
-211 QKTLAIY
+211 QKTLTIY
-218 ITCNGFSYMS
+218 ATCNGFSYMS
-228 SSLDPASFTW
+228 SSLDPSSFTW
-238 STGDPSIATV
+238 STGDPSVATV
-248 DQSGVIQLKS
+248 DQSGVIRLKS
-258 RGTTTV
+258 KGNTTV
-264 SATLKS
+264 TATLKS
-270 CPDKT
+270 CPDKILT
-275 LSTDINAYYDL
+275 ADLNAYYDL
-286 ENSKETSLRYTSSWN
+286 EDSKETSLT
-301 YTGNPITFSP
+301 YTGSWKYTGKPITFSP
-311 ELKFH
+311 VLKFH
-316 GRTLTEGKDYTI
+316 DRTLTEGKDYTL

-355 NFGIWQINLSQTK
+355 NFGIWQISLSQAE

-424 FTGES
+424 FTGETIKS
-429 NKYFYIDLTPITEAE
+429 FYIDLTPITEAE

-480 SYYDNTMASSR
+480 SYFDNTMASSR

-524 IQLADP
+524 IELPDT
-530 NCKSE
+530 NCGNG
-535 SVTSYLRN
+535 SVTTFLRN
-543 NLIITY
+543 HLVITY
-549 NGTQLISDDF
+549 NGVQLTSDDYS
-559 RITSVYCSSS
+559 ITSLRCSAG
-569 NEILDFSLSYKQ
+569 NEILGFSISYKQ
-581 NYSGSR
+581 NYSGTR
-587 HMTSVKLCDLS
+587 QMTSVKRCDLS
-598 DIPEQIFNGNA
+598 DIPEQIFSGNA
-609 VTPKPAVKYGS
+609 VTPKPTVKYGS
-620 DTLQEGT
+620 ATLQEGT
-627 DYILSWKDNAKT
+627 DYVLSWADNTKT
-639 GTSSVTVTGINNYFS
+639 GTGSVTVTGINKYFA
-654 SQSLTFKI
+654 SQTLTFKI
-662 SAPAPTST
+662 SAPAPTV
-670 PTPKPTATPKP
+670 
-681 KPTATPTPKPTATP
+681 
-695 KPKPTTTPTP
+695 
-705 KPTATPTTKPTATPT
+705 
-720 PKPTATP
+720 
-727 TTKPTATPTPK
+727 TPTPK

-744 PKPTAT
+744 PKPT
-750 PTTKPTTPTPK
+750 
-761 PSTTPAPMPSGT
+761 STPAPKPSGT
-773 PAPMP
+773 PAP
-778 SGTPAPN
+778 A
-785 PSGTPA
+785 
-791 PNPSGTPAPNPSG
+791 
-804 TPAPVITNLT
+804 VVKLT
-814 APSIKASASWNSCT
+814 APAIKASTSWNSCT

-836 VRNYILYRKTN
+836 AQSYILYRKTN
-847 SGKYTKI
+847 SGKYAKI
-854 KTLNANATS
+854 KTLNANTTS
-863 YKDTKITMGN
+863 YKDTKITIGN

-879 RASRKTSSGSIYSPA
+879 RASRKTSSGYIYSPT
-894 SKAATVKPNLL
+894 SKAVTVKPNLL

-916 KQTLS
+916 KQILS
-921 WKKISGAT
+921 WKKVPGAT
-929 GYVIYQ
+929 GYVLYQ
-935 KKGNGSFKKVKTIS
+935 KKGNDSFKKVKTVS
-949 SKNTSYTF
+949 ARNLSYTF
-957 KTAKNIT
+957 KTSKNTT
-964 YSYRLVPYRTVNKKV
+964 YSYRVVPYRTINRKA

-985 AVKTGKAK
+985 AVKTGKAR

>member
-26 PGSTVRVQAAS
+26 PGNIVRVQAAS

-70 NLNPVTMDKNLLECA
+70 NRNPVTMDKNLLECA

-163 YWIQCFSSHATEAC
+163 YWIQCFSSHAAETC

-183 TVSPVISVLPKLI
+183 NVSPVLSVLPRLM
-196 NIHFNE
+196 NIHFN
-202 VSPITFTEE
+202 VSSPVKFTEE
-211 QKTLAIY
+211 QKTLTIY
-218 ITCNGFSYMS
+218 ATCNGFSYMS
-228 SSLDPASFTW
+228 SSLDPSSFTW
-238 STGDPSIATV
+238 STGDPSVATV
-248 DQSGVIQLKS
+248 DQSGVIRLKS
-258 RGTTTV
+258 KGNTTV
-264 SATLKS
+264 TATLKS
-270 CPDKT
+270 CPDKILT
-275 LSTDINAYYDL
+275 ADLNAYYDL
-286 ENSKETSLRYTSSWN
+286 EDSKETSLT
-301 YTGNPITFSP
+301 YTGSWKYTGKPITFSP
-311 ELKFH
+311 VLKFH
-316 GRTLTEGKDYTI
+316 NRTLTEGKDYTL

-355 NFGIWQINLSQTK
+355 NFGIWQINLSQAEIA
-368 VTFSQSSYLYTGT
+368 FSQSSYLYTGT

-424 FTGES
+424 FTGER
-429 NKYFYIDLTPITEAE
+429 NKSFYIDLTPITEAE

-480 SYYDNTMASSR
+480 SYFDNTMASSR

-524 IQLADP
+524 IELPDT
-530 NCKSE
+530 NCGNG
-535 SVTSYLRN
+535 SVTTFLRN
-543 NLIITY
+543 HLVITY
-549 NGTQLISDDF
+549 NGVQLTSDDYS
-559 RITSVYCSSS
+559 ITSLRCSAG
-569 NEILDFSLSYKQ
+569 NEILGFSISYKQ
-581 NYSGSR
+581 NYSGTR
-587 HMTSVKLCDLS
+587 QMTSVKRCDLS
-598 DIPEQIFNGNA
+598 DIPEQIFSGNA
-609 VTPKPAVKYGS
+609 VTPKPTVKYGS
-620 DTLQEGT
+620 ATLQEGT
-627 DYILSWKDNAKT
+627 DYVLSWADNTKT
-639 GTSSVTVTGINNYFS
+639 GTGSVTVTGINKYFA
-654 SQSLTFKI
+654 SQTLTFKI
-662 SAPAPTST
+662 SAPAPTVT
-670 PTPKPTATPKP
+670 PTPKPTN
-681 KPTATPTPKPTATP
+681 TPTPKPT
-695 KPKPTTTPTP
+695 
-705 KPTATPTTKPTATPT
+705 
-720 PKPTATP
+720 
-727 TTKPTATPTPK
+727 
-738 PTATPT
+738 
-744 PKPTAT
+744 
-750 PTTKPTTPTPK
+750 
-761 PSTTPAPMPSGT
+761 STPAP
-773 PAPMP
+773 A
-778 SGTPAPN
+778 
-785 PSGTPA
+785 
-791 PNPSGTPAPNPSG
+791 
-804 TPAPVITNLT
+804 VVKLT
-814 APSIKASASWNSCT
+814 APAIKASTSWNSCT
-828 LRWNRINN
+828 LRWNRVKNSQ
-836 VRNYILYRKTN
+836 NYILYRKTN
-847 SGKYTKI
+847 SGKYAKI
-854 KTLNANATS
+854 KTLNANTTS
-863 YKDTKITMGN
+863 YKDTKITIGN

-879 RASRKTSSGSIYSPA
+879 RASRKTSSGYIYSPT
-894 SKAATVKPNLL
+894 SKAVTVKPNLL

-916 KQTLS
+916 KQILS
-921 WKKISGAT
+921 WKKVPGAT
-929 GYVIYQ
+929 GYVLYQ
-935 KKGNGSFKKVKTIS
+935 KKGNGSFKKVKTVS
-949 SKNTSYTF
+949 ARNLNYTF
-957 KTAKNIT
+957 KTSKNTT
-964 YSYRLVPYRTVNKKV
+964 YSYRVVPYRTINRKA

-985 AVKTGKAK
+985 AVKTGKAR

>member
-1 MNQTKEKKTR
+1 MNETKEEKTR
-11 YLLWPALLLLLLLLA
+11 HLFWPALLLLLLLLA
-26 PGSTVRVQAAS
+26 PVHMVRVQAAS
-37 DQTAVQL
+37 DQSTVEL

-70 NLNPVTMDKNLLECA
+70 NRNPVTMDKNLLECA

-163 YWIQCFSSHATEAC
+163 YWIQCFSSHAAETC

-183 TVSPVISVLPKLI
+183 NVSPVLSVLPRLM
-196 NIHFNE
+196 NIHFN
-202 VSPITFTEE
+202 VSSPVKFTEE
-211 QKTLAIY
+211 QKTLTIY
-218 ITCNGFSYMS
+218 ATCNGFSYMS
-228 SSLDPASFTW
+228 SSLDPSSFTW
-238 STGDPSIATV
+238 STGDPSVATV
-248 DQSGVIQLKS
+248 DQSGVIRLKS
-258 RGTTTV
+258 KGNTTV
-264 SATLKS
+264 TATLKS
-270 CPDKT
+270 CPDKILT
-275 LSTDINAYYDL
+275 ADLNAYYDL
-286 ENSKETSLRYTSSWN
+286 EDSKETSLT
-301 YTGNPITFSP
+301 YTGSWKYTGKPITFSP
-311 ELKFH
+311 VLKFH
-316 GRTLTEGKDYTI
+316 DRTLTEGKDYTL

-355 NFGIWQINLSQTK
+355 NFGIWQINLSQAE

-424 FTGES
+424 FTGET
-429 NKYFYIDLTPITEAE
+429 NKSFYIDLTPITEAE

-480 SYYDNTMASSR
+480 SYFDNTMASSR

-524 IQLADP
+524 IELPDT
-530 NCKSE
+530 NCGNG
-535 SVTSYLRN
+535 SVTTFLRN
-543 NLIITY
+543 HLVITY
-549 NGTQLISDDF
+549 NGVQLTSDDYS
-559 RITSVYCSSS
+559 ITSLRCSAG
-569 NEILDFSLSYKQ
+569 NEILGFSISYKQ
-581 NYSGSR
+581 NYSGTR
-587 HMTSVKLCDLS
+587 QMTSVKRCDLS
-598 DIPEQIFNGNA
+598 DIPEQIFSGNA
-609 VTPKPAVKYGS
+609 VTPKPTVKYGS
-620 DTLQEGT
+620 ATLQEGT
-627 DYILSWKDNAKT
+627 DYVLSWADNTKT
-639 GTSSVTVTGINNYFS
+639 GTGSVTVTGINKYFA
-654 SQSLTFKI
+654 SQTLTFKI
-662 SAPAPTST
+662 SAPAPTV
-670 PTPKPTATPKP
+670 
-681 KPTATPTPKPTATP
+681 
-695 KPKPTTTPTP
+695 
-705 KPTATPTTKPTATPT
+705 
-720 PKPTATP
+720 
-727 TTKPTATPTPK
+727 TPTPK

-744 PKPTAT
+744 PKPT
-750 PTTKPTTPTPK
+750 
-761 PSTTPAPMPSGT
+761 STPAP
-773 PAPMP
+773 A
-778 SGTPAPN
+778 
-785 PSGTPA
+785 
-791 PNPSGTPAPNPSG
+791 
-804 TPAPVITNLT
+804 VVKLT
-814 APSIKASASWNSCT
+814 APAIKASTSWNSCT

-836 VRNYILYRKTN
+836 AQSYILYRKTN
-847 SGKYTKI
+847 SGKYVKL
-854 KTLNANATS
+854 KTLNANTTA
-863 YKDTKITMGN
+863 YKDTKITIGN

-879 RASRKTSSGSIYSPA
+879 RASRKTSSGYIYSPT
-894 SKAATVKPNLL
+894 SKAVTVKPNLL

-916 KQTLS
+916 KQIIS
-921 WKKISGAT
+921 WKKVPGAT
-929 GYVIYQ
+929 GYVLYQ
-935 KKGNGSFKKVKTIS
+935 KKGNGSFKKVKTVS
-949 SKNTSYTF
+949 ARNLNYTF
-957 KTAKNIT
+957 KTSKNTT
-964 YSYRLVPYRTVNKKV
+964 YSYRVVPYRTINRKA

-985 AVKTGKAK
+985 AVKTGKAR

>member
-1 MNQTKEKKTR
+1 MRSMDTITNNKRNYLHFILGRKHHEPDKREKTR

-26 PGSTVRVQAAS
+26 PGNIVRVQAAS

-70 NLNPVTMDKNLLECA
+70 NRNPVTMDKNLLECA
-85 MTRAEELTVYASH
+85 MTRAEELTVCASH

-202 VSPITFTEE
+202 ASPITFTEE

-248 DQSGVIQLKS
+248 DQSGVIRLKS

-275 LSTDINAYYDL
+275 LSADLNAYYDL
-286 ENSKETSLRYTSSWN
+286 ENSRETSLRYTSSWN
-301 YTGNPITFSP
+301 YTGSPITFSP

-328 SFSNNQNSGVGTF
+328 SFSHNQNSGVGTF

-355 NFGIWQINLSQTK
+355 NFGIWQINLSQAEID
-368 VTFSQSSYLYTGT
+368 FSQSSYLYTGT

-424 FTGES
+424 FTGEN

-543 NLIITY
+543 NLVITY
-549 NGTQLISDDF
+549 NGTQLTSDDF
-559 RITSVYCSSS
+559 RITSVYYSSS

-609 VTPKPAVKYGS
+609 VTPKPTVKYGS

-627 DYILSWKDNAKT
+627 DYILTWKDNAKT
-639 GTSSVTVTGINNYFS
+639 GTGSVTVTGINNYFS

-670 PTPKPTATPKP
+670 PTPKPTATP
-681 KPTATPTPKPTATP
+681 TPKPTATP
-695 KPKPTTTPTP
+695 V
-705 KPTATPTTKPTATPT
+705 
-720 PKPTATP
+720 
-727 TTKPTATPTPK
+727 
-738 PTATPT
+738 
-744 PKPTAT
+744 
-750 PTTKPTTPTPK
+750 PK

-778 SGTPAPN
+778 SGTPAP
-785 PSGTPA
+785 
-791 PNPSGTPAPNPSG
+791 
-804 TPAPVITNLT
+804 VITKLT

-836 VRNYILYRKTN
+836 ARNYILYRKTN
-847 SGKYTKI
+847 SGKYAKI
-854 KTLNANATS
+854 KTLNANTTS
-863 YKDTKITMGN
+863 YKDTKITIGN

-879 RASRKTSSGSIYSPA
+879 RASKKTSSGYIYSPA
-894 SKAATVKPNLL
+894 SKAVTVKPNLL
-905 RPSTKLKTLKG
+905 RPSTKLKNPQRKTDTFLEKDFRSNRLCH
-916 KQTLS
+916 LS
-921 WKKISGAT
+921 E
-929 GYVIYQ
+929 
-935 KKGNGSFKKVKTIS
+935 KGNGSFKKVKTIS

-957 KTAKNIT
+957 KTAKNVT
-964 YSYRLVPYRTVNKKV
+964 YSYRLVPYRTVNRKV

>member
-26 PGSTVRVQAAS
+26 PGNIVRVQAAS

-70 NLNPVTMDKNLLECA
+70 NRNPVTMDKNLLECA

-98 TRPNGSIC
+98 IRPNGSTC

-183 TVSPVISVLPKLI
+183 NVSPVLSVLPRLV
-196 NIHFNE
+196 NIHFN
-202 VSPITFTEE
+202 VSSPVKFTEE
-211 QKTLAIY
+211 QKTLTIY
-218 ITCNGFSYMS
+218 ATCNGFSYMS
-228 SSLDPASFTW
+228 SSLDPSSFTW
-238 STGDPSIATV
+238 STGDPSVATV
-248 DQSGVIQLKS
+248 DQSGVIRLKS
-258 RGTTTV
+258 KGNTTV
-264 SATLKS
+264 TATLKS
-270 CPDKT
+270 CPDKILT
-275 LSTDINAYYDL
+275 ADLNAYYDL
-286 ENSKETSLRYTSSWN
+286 EDSKETSLT
-301 YTGNPITFSP
+301 YTGSWKYTGKPITFSP
-311 ELKFH
+311 VLKFH
-316 GRTLTEGKDYTI
+316 DRTLTEGKDYTL

-355 NFGIWQINLSQTK
+355 NFGIWQINLSQAE

-424 FTGES
+424 FTGET
-429 NKYFYIDLTPITEAE
+429 NKSFYIDLTPITEAE

-480 SYYDNTMASSR
+480 SYFDNTMASSR

-524 IQLADP
+524 IELPDT
-530 NCKSE
+530 NCGNG
-535 SVTSYLRN
+535 SVTTFLRN
-543 NLIITY
+543 HLVITY
-549 NGTQLISDDF
+549 NGVQLTSDDYS
-559 RITSVYCSSS
+559 ITSLRCSAG
-569 NEILDFSLSYKQ
+569 NEILGFSISYKQ
-581 NYSGSR
+581 NYSGTR
-587 HMTSVKLCDLS
+587 QMTSVKRCDLS
-598 DIPEQIFNGNA
+598 DIPEQIFSGNA
-609 VTPKPAVKYGS
+609 VTPKPTVKYGS
-620 DTLQEGT
+620 ATLQEGT
-627 DYILSWKDNAKT
+627 DYVLSWADNTKT
-639 GTSSVTVTGINNYFS
+639 GTGSVTVTGINKYFA
-654 SQSLTFKI
+654 SQTLTFKI
-662 SAPAPTST
+662 SAPAPTV
-670 PTPKPTATPKP
+670 
-681 KPTATPTPKPTATP
+681 
-695 KPKPTTTPTP
+695 
-705 KPTATPTTKPTATPT
+705 
-720 PKPTATP
+720 
-727 TTKPTATPTPK
+727 TPTPK

-744 PKPTAT
+744 PKPTST
-750 PTTKPTTPTPK
+750 PAPK
-761 PSTTPAPMPSGT
+761 PSGPPAP
-773 PAPMP
+773 A
-778 SGTPAPN
+778 
-785 PSGTPA
+785 
-791 PNPSGTPAPNPSG
+791 
-804 TPAPVITNLT
+804 VVKLT
-814 APSIKASASWNSCT
+814 APAIKASTSWNSCT

-836 VRNYILYRKTN
+836 ARSYILYRKTN
-847 SGKYTKI
+847 SGKYVKL
-854 KTLNANATS
+854 KTLNANTTS
-863 YKDTKITMGN
+863 YKDTKITIGN

-879 RASRKTSSGSIYSPA
+879 RASRKTSSGYIYSPT
-894 SKAATVKPNLL
+894 SKAVTVKPNLL
-905 RPSTKLKTLKG
+905 CPSTKLKTLKG
-916 KQTLS
+916 KQILS
-921 WKKISGAT
+921 WKKVPGAT
-929 GYVIYQ
+929 GYVLYQ
-935 KKGNGSFKKVKTIS
+935 KKGNGSFKKVKTVS
-949 SKNTSYTF
+949 ARNLSYTF
-957 KTAKNIT
+957 KTSKNTT
-964 YSYRLVPYRTVNKKV
+964 YSYRVVPYRTINRKA

-985 AVKTGKAK
+985 AVKTGKAR

>member
-26 PGSTVRVQAAS
+26 PGNIVRVQAAS

-70 NLNPVTMDKNLLECA
+70 NRNPVTMDKNLLECA
-85 MTRAEELTVYASH
+85 MTRAEELTVCASH

-202 VSPITFTEE
+202 ASPITFTEE

-218 ITCNGFSYMS
+218 ITCNGFSPMS

-248 DQSGVIQLKS
+248 DQSGVIRLKS

-275 LSTDINAYYDL
+275 LSADLNAYYDL
-286 ENSKETSLRYTSSWN
+286 ENSRETSLRYTSSWN
-301 YTGNPITFSP
+301 YTGSPITFSP

-341 TITGLGLYSGTLTN
+341 TITGLGLYSGTLTDD
-355 NFGIWQINLSQTK
+355 FLIRQINLSQSE

-381 PLTPKPTVTWNG
+381 ALTPKPTVTWNG
-393 ITLTENVD
+393 TTLTENVD

-409 AQQGNAYVT
+409 DCQGNAYVT
-418 VSGKGN
+418 LSGMGN
-424 FTGES
+424 FTGEK
-429 NKYFYIDLTPITEAE
+429 NKSFYIDLTPITDAE
-444 IGDIPDYEYAPGK
+444 VSDIPDYEYAPGK

-468 GVTLKKDVDYTL
+468 GVTLKKDIDYTL
-480 SYYDNTMASSR
+480 SYFNNTRASSR

-543 NLIITY
+543 NLVITY
-549 NGTQLISDDF
+549 NGTQLTSDDF
-559 RITSVYCSSS
+559 RITSVYYSSS

-609 VTPKPAVKYGS
+609 VTPKPTVKYGS

-627 DYILSWKDNAKT
+627 DYILTWKDNAKT
-639 GTSSVTVTGINNYFS
+639 GTGSVTVTGINNYFS

-670 PTPKPTATPKP
+670 PTPKPSTP
-681 KPTATPTPKPTATP
+681 
-695 KPKPTTTPTP
+695 
-705 KPTATPTTKPTATPT
+705 
-720 PKPTATP
+720 
-727 TTKPTATPTPK
+727 
-738 PTATPT
+738 
-744 PKPTAT
+744 
-750 PTTKPTTPTPK
+750 
-761 PSTTPAPMPSGT
+761 PAPMPS
-773 PAPMP
+773 
-778 SGTPAPN
+778 S
-785 PSGTPA
+785 
-791 PNPSGTPAPNPSG
+791 
-804 TPAPVITNLT
+804 TPAPVITKLT
-814 APSIKASASWNSCT
+814 APSIKTSASWNSCT

-836 VRNYILYRKTN
+836 ARNYILYRKTN

-854 KTLNANATS
+854 KTLNANTTS
-863 YKDTKITMGN
+863 YKDTKITIGN

-879 RASRKTSSGSIYSPA
+879 RASKKISSGYIYSPA
-894 SKAATVKPNLL
+894 SKAVTVKPNLL

-949 SKNTSYTF
+949 YKNTSYTF
-957 KTAKNIT
+957 KTAKNVT
-964 YSYRLVPYRTVNKKV
+964 YSYRLVPYRTVNRKV

>member
-26 PGSTVRVQAAS
+26 PGNIVRVQAAS

-70 NLNPVTMDKNLLECA
+70 NRNPVTMDKNLLECA

-163 YWIQCFSSHATEAC
+163 YWIQCFSSHAAETC

-183 TVSPVISVLPKLI
+183 NVSPVLSVLPRLM
-196 NIHFNE
+196 NIHFN
-202 VSPITFTEE
+202 VSSPVKFTEE
-211 QKTLAIY
+211 QKTLTIY
-218 ITCNGFSYMS
+218 ATCNGFSYMS
-228 SSLDPASFTW
+228 SSLDPSSFTW
-238 STGDPSIATV
+238 STGDPSVATV
-248 DQSGVIQLKS
+248 DQSGVIRLKS
-258 RGTTTV
+258 KGNTTV
-264 SATLKS
+264 TATLKS
-270 CPDKT
+270 CPDKILT
-275 LSTDINAYYDL
+275 ADLNAYYDL
-286 ENSKETSLRYTSSWN
+286 EDSKETSLT
-301 YTGNPITFSP
+301 YTGSWKYTGKPITFSP
-311 ELKFH
+311 VLKFH
-316 GRTLTEGKDYTI
+316 NRTLTEGKDYTL

-355 NFGIWQINLSQTK
+355 NFGIWQINLSQAEIA
-368 VTFSQSSYLYTGT
+368 FSQSSYLYTGT

-424 FTGES
+424 FTGER

-480 SYYDNTMASSR
+480 SYFDNTMASSR

-524 IQLADP
+524 IELP
-530 NCKSE
+530 NTNCGNG
-535 SVTSYLRN
+535 SVTTFLRN
-543 NLIITY
+543 HLVITY
-549 NGTQLISDDF
+549 NGVQLTSDDYS
-559 RITSVYCSSS
+559 ITSLRCSAG
-569 NEILDFSLSYKQ
+569 NEILGFSISYKQ
-581 NYSGSR
+581 NYSGTR
-587 HMTSVKLCDLS
+587 QMTSVKRCDLS
-598 DIPEQIFNGNA
+598 DIPEQIFSGNA
-609 VTPKPAVKYGS
+609 VTPKPTVKYGS
-620 DTLQEGT
+620 ATLQEGT
-627 DYILSWKDNAKT
+627 DYVLSWADNTKT
-639 GTSSVTVTGINNYFS
+639 GTGSVTVTGINKYFA
-654 SQSLTFKI
+654 SQTLTFKI
-662 SAPAPTST
+662 SAPAPTVT
-670 PTPKPTATPKP
+670 PTPKPTN
-681 KPTATPTPKPTATP
+681 TPTPKPT
-695 KPKPTTTPTP
+695 
-705 KPTATPTTKPTATPT
+705 
-720 PKPTATP
+720 
-727 TTKPTATPTPK
+727 
-738 PTATPT
+738 
-744 PKPTAT
+744 
-750 PTTKPTTPTPK
+750 
-761 PSTTPAPMPSGT
+761 STPAP
-773 PAPMP
+773 A
-778 SGTPAPN
+778 
-785 PSGTPA
+785 
-791 PNPSGTPAPNPSG
+791 
-804 TPAPVITNLT
+804 VVKLT
-814 APSIKASASWNSCT
+814 APAIKASTSWNSCT
-828 LRWNRINN
+828 LRWNRVKNSQ
-836 VRNYILYRKTN
+836 NYILYRKTN
-847 SGKYTKI
+847 SGKYAKI
-854 KTLNANATS
+854 KTLNANTTS
-863 YKDTKITMGN
+863 YKDTKITIGN

-879 RASRKTSSGSIYSPA
+879 RASRKTSSGYIYSPT
-894 SKAATVKPNLL
+894 SKAVTVKPNLL

-916 KQTLS
+916 KQILS
-921 WKKISGAT
+921 WKKVPGAT
-929 GYVIYQ
+929 GYVLYQ
-935 KKGNGSFKKVKTIS
+935 KKGNGSFKKVKTVS
-949 SKNTSYTF
+949 ARNLNYTF
-957 KTAKNIT
+957 KTSKNTT
-964 YSYRLVPYRTVNKKV
+964 YSYRVVPYRTINRKA

-985 AVKTGKAK
+985 AVKTGKAR

>member
-1 MNQTKEKKTR
+1 MNETKEEKTR
-11 YLLWPALLLLLLLLA
+11 HLFWPALLLLLLLLA
-26 PGSTVRVQAAS
+26 PVHMVRVQAAS
-37 DQTAVQL
+37 DQSTVEL

-70 NLNPVTMDKNLLECA
+70 NRNPVTMDKNLLECA

-163 YWIQCFSSHATEAC
+163 YWIQCFSSHAAETC

-183 TVSPVISVLPKLI
+183 NVSPVLSVLPRLM
-196 NIHFNE
+196 NIHFN
-202 VSPITFTEE
+202 VSSPVKFTEE
-211 QKTLAIY
+211 QKTLTIY
-218 ITCNGFSYMS
+218 ATCNGFSYMS
-228 SSLDPASFTW
+228 SSLDPSSFTW
-238 STGDPSIATV
+238 STGDPSVATV
-248 DQSGVIQLKS
+248 DQSGVIRLKS
-258 RGTTTV
+258 KGNTTV
-264 SATLKS
+264 TATLKS
-270 CPDKT
+270 CPDKILT
-275 LSTDINAYYDL
+275 ADLNAYYDL
-286 ENSKETSLRYTSSWN
+286 EDSKETSLT
-301 YTGNPITFSP
+301 YTGSWKYTGKPITFSP
-311 ELKFH
+311 VLKFH
-316 GRTLTEGKDYTI
+316 DRTLTEGKDYTL

-355 NFGIWQINLSQTK
+355 NFGIWQINLSQAE

-424 FTGES
+424 FTGET
-429 NKYFYIDLTPITEAE
+429 NKSFYIDLTPITEAE

-480 SYYDNTMASSR
+480 SYFDNTMASSR

-524 IQLADP
+524 IELPDT
-530 NCKSE
+530 NCGNG
-535 SVTSYLRN
+535 SVTTFLRN
-543 NLIITY
+543 HLVITY
-549 NGTQLISDDF
+549 NGVQLTSDDYS
-559 RITSVYCSSS
+559 ITSLRCSAG
-569 NEILDFSLSYKQ
+569 NEILGFSISYKQ
-581 NYSGSR
+581 NYSGTR
-587 HMTSVKLCDLS
+587 QMTSVKRCDLS
-598 DIPEQIFNGNA
+598 DIPEQIFSGNA
-609 VTPKPAVKYGS
+609 VTPKPTVKYGS
-620 DTLQEGT
+620 ATLQEGT
-627 DYILSWKDNAKT
+627 DYVLSWADNTKT
-639 GTSSVTVTGINNYFS
+639 GTGSVTVTGINKYFA
-654 SQSLTFKI
+654 SQTLTFKI
-662 SAPAPTST
+662 SAPAPTV
-670 PTPKPTATPKP
+670 
-681 KPTATPTPKPTATP
+681 
-695 KPKPTTTPTP
+695 
-705 KPTATPTTKPTATPT
+705 
-720 PKPTATP
+720 
-727 TTKPTATPTPK
+727 TPTPK

-744 PKPTAT
+744 PKPT
-750 PTTKPTTPTPK
+750 
-761 PSTTPAPMPSGT
+761 STPAPKPSGT
-773 PAPMP
+773 PAP
-778 SGTPAPN
+778 A
-785 PSGTPA
+785 
-791 PNPSGTPAPNPSG
+791 
-804 TPAPVITNLT
+804 VVKLT
-814 APSIKASASWNSCT
+814 APAIKASTSWNSCT

-836 VRNYILYRKTN
+836 AQSYILYRKTN
-847 SGKYTKI
+847 SGKYAKI
-854 KTLNANATS
+854 KTLNANTTS
-863 YKDTKITMGN
+863 YKDTKITIGN

-879 RASRKTSSGSIYSPA
+879 RASRKTSSGYIYSPT
-894 SKAATVKPNLL
+894 SKAVTVKPNLL

-916 KQTLS
+916 KQILS
-921 WKKISGAT
+921 WKKVPGAT
-929 GYVIYQ
+929 GYVLYQ
-935 KKGNGSFKKVKTIS
+935 KKGNGSFKKVKTVS
-949 SKNTSYTF
+949 ARNLSYTF
-957 KTAKNIT
+957 KTSKNTT
-964 YSYRLVPYRTVNKKV
+964 YSYRVVPYRTINRKA

-985 AVKTGKAK
+985 AVKTGKAR

>member
-26 PGSTVRVQAAS
+26 PGNIVRVQAAS

-70 NLNPVTMDKNLLECA
+70 NRNPVTMDKNLLECA

-163 YWIQCFSSHATEAC
+163 YWIQCFSSHAAETC

-183 TVSPVISVLPKLI
+183 NVSPVLSVLPRLV
-196 NIHFNE
+196 NIHFN
-202 VSPITFTEE
+202 VSSPVKFTEE
-211 QKTLAIY
+211 QKTLTIY
-218 ITCNGFSYMS
+218 ATCNGFSYMS
-228 SSLDPASFTW
+228 SSLDPSSFTW
-238 STGDPSIATV
+238 STGDPSVATV
-248 DQSGVIQLKS
+248 DQSGVIRLKS
-258 RGTTTV
+258 KGNTTV
-264 SATLKS
+264 TATLKS
-270 CPDKT
+270 CPDKILT
-275 LSTDINAYYDL
+275 ADLNAYYDL
-286 ENSKETSLRYTSSWN
+286 EDSKETSLT
-301 YTGNPITFSP
+301 YTGSWKYTGKPITFSP
-311 ELKFH
+311 VLKFH
-316 GRTLTEGKDYTI
+316 DRTLTEGKDYTL

-355 NFGIWQINLSQTK
+355 NFGIWQINLSQAE

-424 FTGES
+424 FTGER

-468 GVTLKKDVDYTL
+468 GVALKKDVDYTL
-480 SYYDNTMASSR
+480 SYFDNTMASSR

-524 IQLADP
+524 IELPDT
-530 NCKSE
+530 NCGNG
-535 SVTSYLRN
+535 SVTTFLRN
-543 NLIITY
+543 HLVITY
-549 NGTQLISDDF
+549 NGVQLTSDDYS
-559 RITSVYCSSS
+559 ITSLRCSAG
-569 NEILDFSLSYKQ
+569 NEILGFSISYKQ
-581 NYSGSR
+581 NYSGTR
-587 HMTSVKLCDLS
+587 QMTSVKLCDLS
-598 DIPEQIFNGNA
+598 DIPEQIFSGNA
-609 VTPKPAVKYGS
+609 VTPKPTVKYGS
-620 DTLQEGT
+620 ATLQEGT
-627 DYILSWKDNAKT
+627 DYVLSWADNTKT
-639 GTSSVTVTGINNYFS
+639 GTGSVTVTGINKYFA
-654 SQSLTFKI
+654 SQTLTFKI
-662 SAPAPTST
+662 SAPAPTVT
-670 PTPKPTATPKP
+670 PTPKPTN
-681 KPTATPTPKPTATP
+681 TPTPKPT
-695 KPKPTTTPTP
+695 
-705 KPTATPTTKPTATPT
+705 
-720 PKPTATP
+720 
-727 TTKPTATPTPK
+727 
-738 PTATPT
+738 
-744 PKPTAT
+744 
-750 PTTKPTTPTPK
+750 
-761 PSTTPAPMPSGT
+761 STPAP
-773 PAPMP
+773 A
-778 SGTPAPN
+778 
-785 PSGTPA
+785 
-791 PNPSGTPAPNPSG
+791 
-804 TPAPVITNLT
+804 VVKLT
-814 APSIKASASWNSCT
+814 APAIKASTSWNSCT
-828 LRWNRINN
+828 LRWNRVKNSQ
-836 VRNYILYRKTN
+836 NYILYRKTN
-847 SGKYTKI
+847 SGKYAKI
-854 KTLNANATS
+854 KTLNANTTS
-863 YKDTKITMGN
+863 YKDTKITIGN

-879 RASRKTSSGSIYSPA
+879 RASRKTSSGYIYSPT
-894 SKAATVKPNLL
+894 SKAVTVKPNLL

-916 KQTLS
+916 KQILS
-921 WKKISGAT
+921 WKKVPGAT
-929 GYVIYQ
+929 GYVLYQ
-935 KKGNGSFKKVKTIS
+935 KKGNGSFKKVKTVS
-949 SKNTSYTF
+949 ARNLNYTF
-957 KTAKNIT
+957 KTSKNTT
-964 YSYRLVPYRTVNKKV
+964 YSYRVVPYRTINRKA

-985 AVKTGKAK
+985 AVKTGKAR

>member
-26 PGSTVRVQAAS
+26 PGNIVRVQAAS

-70 NLNPVTMDKNLLECA
+70 NRNPVTMDKNLLECA

-163 YWIQCFSSHATEAC
+163 YWIQCFSSHAAETC

-183 TVSPVISVLPKLI
+183 NVSPVLSVLPRLM
-196 NIHFNE
+196 NIHFN
-202 VSPITFTEE
+202 VSSPVKFTEE
-211 QKTLAIY
+211 QKTLTIY
-218 ITCNGFSYMS
+218 ATCNGFSYMS
-228 SSLDPASFTW
+228 SSLDPSSFTW
-238 STGDPSIATV
+238 STGDPSVATV
-248 DQSGVIQLKS
+248 DQSGVIRLKS
-258 RGTTTV
+258 KGNTTV
-264 SATLKS
+264 TATLKS
-270 CPDKT
+270 CPDKILT
-275 LSTDINAYYDL
+275 ADLNAYYDL
-286 ENSKETSLRYTSSWN
+286 EDSKETSLT
-301 YTGNPITFSP
+301 YTGSWKYTGKPITFSP
-311 ELKFH
+311 VLKFH
-316 GRTLTEGKDYTI
+316 NRTLTEGKDYTL

-355 NFGIWQINLSQTK
+355 NFGIWQINLSQAE

-424 FTGES
+424 FTGET
-429 NKYFYIDLTPITEAE
+429 NKSFYIDLTPITEAE

-480 SYYDNTMASSR
+480 SYFDNTMASSR

-524 IQLADP
+524 IELPDT
-530 NCKSE
+530 NCGNG
-535 SVTSYLRN
+535 SVTTFLRN
-543 NLIITY
+543 HLVITY
-549 NGTQLISDDF
+549 NGVQLTSDDYS
-559 RITSVYCSSS
+559 ITSLRCSAG
-569 NEILDFSLSYKQ
+569 NEILGFSISYKQ
-581 NYSGSR
+581 NYSGTR
-587 HMTSVKLCDLS
+587 QMTSVKRCDLS
-598 DIPEQIFNGNA
+598 DIPEQIFSGNA
-609 VTPKPAVKYGS
+609 VTPKPTVKYGS
-620 DTLQEGT
+620 ATLQEGT
-627 DYILSWKDNAKT
+627 DYVLSWADNTKT
-639 GTSSVTVTGINNYFS
+639 GTGSVTVTGINKYFA
-654 SQSLTFKI
+654 SQTLTFKI
-662 SAPAPTST
+662 SAPAPTV
-670 PTPKPTATPKP
+670 
-681 KPTATPTPKPTATP
+681 
-695 KPKPTTTPTP
+695 
-705 KPTATPTTKPTATPT
+705 
-720 PKPTATP
+720 
-727 TTKPTATPTPK
+727 TPTPK

-744 PKPTAT
+744 PKPTN
-750 PTTKPTTPTPK
+750 TPTPK
-761 PSTTPAPMPSGT
+761 PTSTPAP
-773 PAPMP
+773 A
-778 SGTPAPN
+778 
-785 PSGTPA
+785 
-791 PNPSGTPAPNPSG
+791 
-804 TPAPVITNLT
+804 VVKLT
-814 APSIKASASWNSCT
+814 APAIKASTSWNSCT
-828 LRWNRINN
+828 LRWNRVKNSQ
-836 VRNYILYRKTN
+836 NYILYRKTN
-847 SGKYTKI
+847 SGKYAKI
-854 KTLNANATS
+854 KTLNANTTS
-863 YKDTKITMGN
+863 YKDTKITIGN

-879 RASRKTSSGSIYSPA
+879 RASRKTSSGYIYSPT
-894 SKAATVKPNLL
+894 SKAVTVKPNLL

-916 KQTLS
+916 KQILS
-921 WKKISGAT
+921 WKKVPGAT
-929 GYVIYQ
+929 GYVLYQ
-935 KKGNGSFKKVKTIS
+935 KKGNGSFKKVKTVS
-949 SKNTSYTF
+949 ARNLNYTF
-957 KTAKNIT
+957 KTSKNTT
-964 YSYRLVPYRTVNKKV
+964 YSYRVVPYRTINRKA

-985 AVKTGKAK
+985 AVKTGKAR

>member
-1 MNQTKEKKTR
+1 
-11 YLLWPALLLLLLLLA
+11 
-26 PGSTVRVQAAS
+26 
-37 DQTAVQL
+37 
-44 KLSQGIRRYDY
+44 
-55 AYQVLDLV
+55 
-63 NQERAKK
+63 
-70 NLNPVTMDKNLLECA
+70 
-85 MTRAEELTVYASH
+85 
-98 TRPNGSIC
+98 
-106 FSAFPYF
+106 
-113 EDPSENLAINQ
+113 
-124 GTPEEVMESWIES
+124 MESWIES

-202 VSPITFTEE
+202 ASPITFTEE

-248 DQSGVIQLKS
+248 DQSGVIRLKS

-275 LSTDINAYYDL
+275 LSADLNAYYDL
-286 ENSKETSLRYTSSWN
+286 ENSRETSLRYTSSWN
-301 YTGNPITFSP
+301 YTGSPITFSP

-328 SFSNNQNSGVGTF
+328 SFSHNQNSGVGTF

-355 NFGIWQINLSQTK
+355 NFGIWQINLSQAEID
-368 VTFSQSSYLYTGT
+368 FSQSSYLYTGT

-424 FTGES
+424 FTGEN

-491 TNRPRVHITGI
+491 TNRPRVNITGI

-524 IQLADP
+524 IQLP
-530 NCKSE
+530 NTNYGNE
-535 SVTSYLRN
+535 SVTTYLRN

-549 NGTQLISDDF
+549 NGTKLTSDDF
-559 RITSVYCSSS
+559 TITSVRCSAS

-581 NYSGSR
+581 NYSGTR
-587 HMTSVKLCDLS
+587 QMTSVKLCNFS
-598 DIPEQIFNGNA
+598 NIPEQIFKGA
-609 VTPKPAVKYGS
+609 ALTPKPVVKYGS
-620 DTLQEGT
+620 STLQEGT
-627 DYILSWKDNAKT
+627 DYILSWADNTKT
-639 GTSSVTVTGINNYFS
+639 G
-654 SQSLTFKI
+654 
-662 SAPAPTST
+662 
-670 PTPKPTATPKP
+670 
-681 KPTATPTPKPTATP
+681 
-695 KPKPTTTPTP
+695 
-705 KPTATPTTKPTATPT
+705 
-720 PKPTATP
+720 
-727 TTKPTATPTPK
+727 
-738 PTATPT
+738 
-744 PKPTAT
+744 
-750 PTTKPTTPTPK
+750 
-761 PSTTPAPMPSGT
+761 
-773 PAPMP
+773 
-778 SGTPAPN
+778 
-785 PSGTPA
+785 
-791 PNPSGTPAPNPSG
+791 
-804 TPAPVITNLT
+804 
-814 APSIKASASWNSCT
+814 
-828 LRWNRINN
+828 
-836 VRNYILYRKTN
+836 
-847 SGKYTKI
+847 
-854 KTLNANATS
+854 
-863 YKDTKITMGN
+863 
-873 KYSYVI
+873 
-879 RASRKTSSGSIYSPA
+879 RAK
-894 SKAATVKPNLL
+894 
-905 RPSTKLKTLKG
+905 
-916 KQTLS
+916 
-921 WKKISGAT
+921 
-929 GYVIYQ
+929 
-935 KKGNGSFKKVKTIS
+935 
-949 SKNTSYTF
+949 
-957 KTAKNIT
+957 
-964 YSYRLVPYRTVNKKV
+964 
-979 KTGPAS
+979 
-985 AVKTGKAK
+985 

>member
-1 MNQTKEKKTR
+1 MNETKEEKTR
-11 YLLWPALLLLLLLLA
+11 HLFWPALLLLLLLLA
-26 PGSTVRVQAAS
+26 PGNIVRVQAAS

-70 NLNPVTMDKNLLECA
+70 NRNPVTMDKNLLECA

-163 YWIQCFSSHATEAC
+163 YWIQCFSSHAAETC

-183 TVSPVISVLPKLI
+183 NVSPVLSVLPRLV
-196 NIHFNE
+196 NIHFN
-202 VSPITFTEE
+202 VSSPVKFTEE
-211 QKTLAIY
+211 QKTLTIY
-218 ITCNGFSYMS
+218 ATCNGFSYMS
-228 SSLDPASFTW
+228 SSLDPSSFTW
-238 STGDPSIATV
+238 STGDPSVATV
-248 DQSGVIQLKS
+248 DQSGVIRLKS
-258 RGTTTV
+258 KGNTTV
-264 SATLKS
+264 TATLKS
-270 CPDKT
+270 CPDKILT
-275 LSTDINAYYDL
+275 ADLNAYYDL
-286 ENSKETSLRYTSSWN
+286 EDSKETSLT
-301 YTGNPITFSP
+301 YTGSWKYTGKPITFSP
-311 ELKFH
+311 VLKFH
-316 GRTLTEGKDYTI
+316 NRTLTEGKDYTL

-355 NFGIWQINLSQTK
+355 NFGIWQINLSQAEIA
-368 VTFSQSSYLYTGT
+368 FSQSSYLYTGT

-424 FTGES
+424 FTGET
-429 NKYFYIDLTPITEAE
+429 NKSFYIDLTPITEAE

-480 SYYDNTMASSR
+480 SYFDNTMASSR

-524 IQLADP
+524 IELPDT
-530 NCKSE
+530 NCGNG
-535 SVTSYLRN
+535 SVTTFLRN
-543 NLIITY
+543 HLVITY
-549 NGTQLISDDF
+549 NGVQLTSDDYS
-559 RITSVYCSSS
+559 ITSLRCSAG
-569 NEILDFSLSYKQ
+569 NEILGFSISYKQ
-581 NYSGSR
+581 NYSGTR
-587 HMTSVKLCDLS
+587 QMTSVKRCDLS
-598 DIPEQIFNGNA
+598 DIPEQIFSGNA
-609 VTPKPAVKYGS
+609 VTPKPTVKYGS
-620 DTLQEGT
+620 ATLQEGT
-627 DYILSWKDNAKT
+627 DYVLSWADNTKT
-639 GTSSVTVTGINNYFS
+639 GTGSVTVTGINKYFA
-654 SQSLTFKI
+654 SQTLTFKI
-662 SAPAPTST
+662 SAPAPTV
-670 PTPKPTATPKP
+670 
-681 KPTATPTPKPTATP
+681 
-695 KPKPTTTPTP
+695 
-705 KPTATPTTKPTATPT
+705 
-720 PKPTATP
+720 
-727 TTKPTATPTPK
+727 TPTPK

-744 PKPTAT
+744 PKPT
-750 PTTKPTTPTPK
+750 
-761 PSTTPAPMPSGT
+761 STPAPKPSGT
-773 PAPMP
+773 PAP
-778 SGTPAPN
+778 A
-785 PSGTPA
+785 
-791 PNPSGTPAPNPSG
+791 
-804 TPAPVITNLT
+804 VVKLT
-814 APSIKASASWNSCT
+814 APAIKASTSWNSCT

-836 VRNYILYRKTN
+836 ARSYILYRKTN
-847 SGKYTKI
+847 SGKYVKL
-854 KTLNANATS
+854 KTLNANTTS
-863 YKDTKITMGN
+863 YKDTKITIGN

-879 RASRKTSSGSIYSPA
+879 RASRKTSSGYIYSPT
-894 SKAATVKPNLL
+894 SKAVTVKPNLL

-916 KQTLS
+916 KQILS
-921 WKKISGAT
+921 WKKVPGAT
-929 GYVIYQ
+929 GYVLYQ
-935 KKGNGSFKKVKTIS
+935 KKGNGSFKKVKTVS
-949 SKNTSYTF
+949 ARNLSYTFKTSKNTSY
-957 KTAKNIT
+957 
-964 YSYRLVPYRTVNKKV
+964 SYRVVPYRTINRKA

-985 AVKTGKAK
+985 AVKTGKAR

>member
-26 PGSTVRVQAAS
+26 PGNIVRVQAAS

-70 NLNPVTMDKNLLECA
+70 NRNPVTMDKNLLECA

-98 TRPNGSIC
+98 IRPNGSIC

-183 TVSPVISVLPKLI
+183 NVSPVLSVLPRLV
-196 NIHFNE
+196 NIHFN
-202 VSPITFTEE
+202 VSSPVKFTEE
-211 QKTLAIY
+211 QKTLTIY
-218 ITCNGFSYMS
+218 ATCNGFSYMS
-228 SSLDPASFTW
+228 SSLAPSSFTW
-238 STGDPSIATV
+238 STGDPSVATV
-248 DQSGVIQLKS
+248 DQSGVIRLKS
-258 RGTTTV
+258 KGNTTV
-264 SATLKS
+264 TATLKS
-270 CPDKT
+270 CPDKILT
-275 LSTDINAYYDL
+275 ADLNAYYDL
-286 ENSKETSLRYTSSWN
+286 EDSKETSLT
-301 YTGNPITFSP
+301 YTGSWKYTGKPITFSP
-311 ELKFH
+311 VLKFH
-316 GRTLTEGKDYTI
+316 DRTLTEGKDYTL

-355 NFGIWQINLSQTK
+355 NFGIWQISLSQAE

-424 FTGES
+424 FTGET
-429 NKYFYIDLTPITEAE
+429 NKSFYIDLTPITEAE

-480 SYYDNTMASSR
+480 SYFDNTMASSR

-524 IQLADP
+524 IELPDT
-530 NCKSE
+530 NCGNG
-535 SVTSYLRN
+535 SVTTFLRN
-543 NLIITY
+543 HLVITY
-549 NGTQLISDDF
+549 NGVQLTSDDYS
-559 RITSVYCSSS
+559 ITSLRCSAG
-569 NEILDFSLSYKQ
+569 NEILGFSISYKQ
-581 NYSGSR
+581 NYSGTR
-587 HMTSVKLCDLS
+587 QMTSVKRCDLS
-598 DIPEQIFNGNA
+598 DIPEQIFSGNA
-609 VTPKPAVKYGS
+609 VTPKPTVKYGS
-620 DTLQEGT
+620 ATLQEGT
-627 DYILSWKDNAKT
+627 DYVLSWADNTKT
-639 GTSSVTVTGINNYFS
+639 GTGSVTVTGINKYFA
-654 SQSLTFKI
+654 SQTLTFKI
-662 SAPAPTST
+662 SAPAPTV
-670 PTPKPTATPKP
+670 
-681 KPTATPTPKPTATP
+681 
-695 KPKPTTTPTP
+695 
-705 KPTATPTTKPTATPT
+705 
-720 PKPTATP
+720 
-727 TTKPTATPTPK
+727 TPTPK

-744 PKPTAT
+744 PKPT
-750 PTTKPTTPTPK
+750 
-761 PSTTPAPMPSGT
+761 STPAPKPSGT
-773 PAPMP
+773 PAP
-778 SGTPAPN
+778 A
-785 PSGTPA
+785 
-791 PNPSGTPAPNPSG
+791 
-804 TPAPVITNLT
+804 VVKLT
-814 APSIKASASWNSCT
+814 APAIKASTSWNSCT

-836 VRNYILYRKTN
+836 AQSYILYRKTN
-847 SGKYTKI
+847 SGKYAKI
-854 KTLNANATS
+854 KTLNANTTS
-863 YKDTKITMGN
+863 YKDTKITIGN

-879 RASRKTSSGSIYSPA
+879 RASRKTSSGYIYSPT
-894 SKAATVKPNLL
+894 SKAVTVKPNLL

-916 KQTLS
+916 KQILS
-921 WKKISGAT
+921 WKKVPGAT
-929 GYVIYQ
+929 GYVLYQ
-935 KKGNGSFKKVKTIS
+935 KKGNGSFKKVKTVS
-949 SKNTSYTF
+949 ARNLNYTF
-957 KTAKNIT
+957 KTSKNTT
-964 YSYRLVPYRTVNKKV
+964 YSYRVVPYRTINRKA

-985 AVKTGKAK
+985 AVKTGKAR

>member
-26 PGSTVRVQAAS
+26 PGNIVRVQAAS

-70 NLNPVTMDKNLLECA
+70 NRNPVTMDKNLLECA

-163 YWIQCFSSHATEAC
+163 YWIQCFSSHAAETC

-183 TVSPVISVLPKLI
+183 NVSPVLSVLPRLV
-196 NIHFNE
+196 NIHFN
-202 VSPITFTEE
+202 VSSPVKFTEE
-211 QKTLAIY
+211 QKTLTIY
-218 ITCNGFSYMS
+218 ATCNGFSYMS
-228 SSLDPASFTW
+228 SSLDPSSFTW
-238 STGDPSIATV
+238 STGDPSVATV
-248 DQSGVIQLKS
+248 DQSGVIRLKS
-258 RGTTTV
+258 KGNTTV
-264 SATLKS
+264 TATLKS
-270 CPDKT
+270 CPDKILT
-275 LSTDINAYYDL
+275 ADLNAYYDL
-286 ENSKETSLRYTSSWN
+286 EDSKETSLT
-301 YTGNPITFSP
+301 YTGSWKYTGKPITFSP
-311 ELKFH
+311 VLKFH
-316 GRTLTEGKDYTI
+316 DRTLTEGKDYTL

-355 NFGIWQINLSQTK
+355 NFGIWQINLSQAE

-424 FTGES
+424 FTGET
-429 NKYFYIDLTPITEAE
+429 NKSFYIDLTPITEAE

-480 SYYDNTMASSR
+480 SYFDNTMASSR

-524 IQLADP
+524 IELPDT
-530 NCKSE
+530 NCGNG
-535 SVTSYLRN
+535 SVTTFLRN
-543 NLIITY
+543 HLVITY
-549 NGTQLISDDF
+549 NGVQLTSDDYS
-559 RITSVYCSSS
+559 ITSLRCSAG
-569 NEILDFSLSYKQ
+569 NEILGFSISYKQ
-581 NYSGSR
+581 NYSGTR
-587 HMTSVKLCDLS
+587 QMTSVKRCDLS
-598 DIPEQIFNGNA
+598 DIPEQIFSGNA
-609 VTPKPAVKYGS
+609 VTPKPTVKYGS
-620 DTLQEGT
+620 ATLQEGT
-627 DYILSWKDNAKT
+627 DYVLSWADNTKT
-639 GTSSVTVTGINNYFS
+639 GTGSVTVTGINKYFA
-654 SQSLTFKI
+654 SQTLTFKI
-662 SAPAPTST
+662 SAPAPTV
-670 PTPKPTATPKP
+670 
-681 KPTATPTPKPTATP
+681 
-695 KPKPTTTPTP
+695 
-705 KPTATPTTKPTATPT
+705 
-720 PKPTATP
+720 
-727 TTKPTATPTPK
+727 TPTPK

-744 PKPTAT
+744 PKPT
-750 PTTKPTTPTPK
+750 
-761 PSTTPAPMPSGT
+761 STPAPKPSGT
-773 PAPMP
+773 PAP
-778 SGTPAPN
+778 A
-785 PSGTPA
+785 
-791 PNPSGTPAPNPSG
+791 
-804 TPAPVITNLT
+804 VVKLT
-814 APSIKASASWNSCT
+814 APAIKASTSWNSCT

-836 VRNYILYRKTN
+836 ARSYILYRKTN
-847 SGKYTKI
+847 SGKYAKI
-854 KTLNANATS
+854 KTLNANTTS
-863 YKDTKITMGN
+863 YKDTKITIGN

-879 RASRKTSSGSIYSPA
+879 RASRKTSSGYIYSPT
-894 SKAATVKPNLL
+894 SKAVTVKPNLL

-916 KQTLS
+916 KQILS
-921 WKKISGAT
+921 WKKVPGAT
-929 GYVIYQ
+929 GYVLYQ
-935 KKGNGSFKKVKTIS
+935 KKGNDSFKKVKTVS
-949 SKNTSYTF
+949 ARNLSYTF
-957 KTAKNIT
+957 KTSKNTT
-964 YSYRLVPYRTVNKKV
+964 YSYRVVPYRTINRKA

-985 AVKTGKAK
+985 AVKTGKAR